1 MAKTDIGP
9 KISVQGE
16 NEYRKQMKNI
26 IQQQKEY
33 NSELDA
39 VTSSLGRNSTAQ
51 ERASAVS
58 AVLKKQIQAQQS
70 ALAIQNY
77 MLDAAKKK
85 YQDGSAEVSAY
96 KVAVNKSTAELAKLK
111 NRLADAE
118 NGLGEFADKSKE
130 TKEVLQEFSESTSK
144 ADFSGLE
151 KFVAKGQIIA
161 SAFQTISKKAVD
173 AGQKAIETGVTYN
186 RQIEQY
192 QVALTNMLGSEDQA
206 IEVLNQIKA
215 DAARTPFDTAG
226 LTKANQLLI
235 SAGVDAESSRQTILA
250 LGDAVSATGGGNEE
264 LSRMAQNLQQIKNA
278 GKATSADIKQFAYA
292 GIDVYGILADY
303 TGKSTAEV
311 QKMTVTYDL
320 LTGALENA
328 ANAGGR
334 YYQAMESQ
342 SQTINGRISTLQDNA
357 TQLAGALTTGITSGL
372 GDVVEI
378 ANQWTIELKNSL
390 EENGFSGMIE
400 TGNSLAGKAIEGFA
414 EYVSN
419 NSDKIVDSG
428 LSIAGAFASGVV
440 DNVPKII
447 GSAGTLIEAFGTKIV
462 DSLPSIVENG
472 GKIVGNLCDGI
483 LSGLGDVAKAGTNV
497 LETFTERLFDKDI
510 WVSTGKGINELIRG
524 VFNGAQNFTNAILSD
539 DVDKKIAEKA
549 EERQS
554 QLTQDAKNDL
564 EQYDAMLD
572 AIADKA
578 EHNKQIVSNIVS
590 QKITGGDTGGNTGGD
605 SSGSSSSTQK
615 AAADQKKLAKSVTD
629 TSTKMLEGTGNIVGA
644 IKQVTETA
652 DNTYNV
658 YDGTTK
664 KLKGTTTETAQTI
677 TRTWTEMVN
686 GVQKNFKQVD
696 TLLDGV
702 VQKTQITS
710 DAVNGTQTSNQTS
723 TQKIYGM
730 EGVMGAVDRSTQI
743 TRETEKVWNEA
754 TGEFE
759 DKIIESGKKVTDS
772 FVRMNNGI
780 KESVTVTK
788 TYVGGQLTDTQEQ
801 VQALNDEIVDV
812 QGTVGGFTK
821 FILDLDT
828 KLGGLETV
836 ANNLSNSPLGNW
848 FSDLTKGYRADDSFW
863 DNINLVSL
871 AGSAVSGG
879 ISGYQLT
886 GSPYGAAAGA
896 IIGVIGNLLGTAI
909 DTDANTW
916 GGDLVKSMAG
926 GMEKA
931 APEIAAAAS
940 DIGKTI
946 SSFLHFSCPD
956 VGPLT
961 EYETWMPDMVEGMA
975 EGIRKNAYKIRDAA
989 ADLSGQL
996 QMQLQYD
1003 VGQTG
1008 AASQTTNNR
1017 TVRMGGV
1024 TVQVYAAPG
1033 QSAEEVADSVLER
1046 LQWKINQEAASI
1058 GEPLPV
1064 L

>member
-9 KISVQGE
+9 KISVEGE
-16 NEYRKQMKNI
+16 AEYRKQMKKI

-33 NSELDA
+33 TSELDVA
-39 VTSSLGRNSTAQ
+39 TSSLGRNSTAQ
-51 ERASAVS
+51 ERAASVS

-70 ALAIQNY
+70 ALAVQNY

-85 YQDGSAEVSAY
+85 YKDGSVEVSAY
-96 KVAVNKSTAELAKLK
+96 QTAVNKSAAELAKLK
-111 NRLADAE
+111 NRLDDAK
-118 NGLGEFADKSKE
+118 NGLGEFADAAKD
-130 TKEVLQEFSESTSK
+130 TDL
-144 ADFSGLE
+144 SGMTAS
-151 KFVAKGQIIA
+151 VAKGQLLA
-161 SAFQTISKKAVD
+161 SAFQTIGKAALD
-173 AGQKAIETGVTYN
+173 AGTEVVKTGVAYN
-186 RQIEQY
+186 AQIEQY

-235 SAGVDAESSRQTILA
+235 STGVDAESSRQTILA

-320 LTGALENA
+320 LTAALENA
-328 ANAGGR
+328 SSEGGR
-334 YYQAMESQ
+334 YYGAMQTQ
-342 SQTINGRISTLQDNA
+342 SETLNGEWNTLKDNA
-357 TQLAGALTTGITSGL
+357 TQLAGLMTEDLTDGLKSVVEQANNLTIAAAEAYKTDGWVGMADAITDCLGPIASVKTALGQL
-372 GDVVEI
+372 GD
-378 ANQWTIELKNSL
+378 AWAELNLKISYGL
-390 EENGFSGMIE
+390 
-400 TGNSLAGKAIEGFA
+400 
-414 EYVSN
+414 N
-419 NSDKIVDSG
+419 NF
-428 LSIAGAFASGVV
+428 L
-440 DNVPKII
+440 
-447 GSAGTLIEAFGTKIV
+447 
-462 DSLPSIVENG
+462 G
-472 GKIVGNLCDGI
+472 GKTAYSSYDEFKKAYNDVVAANKEQGNRDKRHEEALKK
-483 LSGLGDVAKAGTNV
+483 LNSGKYNQ
-497 LETFTERLFDKDI
+497 
-510 WVSTGKGINELIRG
+510 GK
-524 VFNGAQNFTNAILSD
+524 
-539 DVDKKIAEKA
+539 
-549 EERQS
+549 
-554 QLTQDAKNDL
+554 
-564 EQYDAMLD
+564 QYDRLHP
-572 AIADKA
+572 KA
-578 EHNKQIVSNIVS
+578 T
-590 QKITGGDTGGNTGGD
+590 TGGDTGGGGG
-605 SSGSSSSTQK
+605 SGTSSTQKK

-629 TSTKMLEGTGNIVGA
+629 TSTQMLEGTGNIVGA

-677 TRTWTEMVN
+677 TKTWTEVVD

-723 TQKIYGM
+723 SQKIYGM

-743 TRETEKVWNEA
+743 TRETQKVWNEA

-759 DKIIESGKKVTDS
+759 DEIIESGKKVTDS
-772 FVRMNNGI
+772 FIRMNNGI

-871 AGSAVSGG
+871 AGSAVKGG
-879 ISGYQLT
+879 IGGYQLT
-886 GSPYGAAAGA
+886 KSPYGAAAGA

-909 DTDANTW
+909 STDADTW
-916 GGDLVKSMAG
+916 GGDLVTSMAG

-940 DIGKTI
+940 DIGETI

-975 EGIRKNAYKIRDAA
+975 EGIRKNTYKIRDAA

>member
-9 KISVQGE
+9 KISVEGE
-16 NEYRKQMKNI
+16 SEYRKQMKNI

-33 NSELDA
+33 TAELDV

-51 ERASAVS
+51 ERAASVS
-58 AVLKKQIQAQQS
+58 AVLKKQIQAQES
-70 ALAIQNY
+70 ALAAQNR
-77 MLDAAKKK
+77 MLDAAKAK
-85 YQDGSAEVSAY
+85 YGAGSTEVSAY
-96 KVAVNKSTAELAKLK
+96 QTAVNKSAAELAKLK
-111 NRLADAE
+111 NRLDDAK
-118 NGLGEFADKSKE
+118 NGLGEFADAAKD
-130 TKEVLQEFSESTSK
+130 TDL
-144 ADFSGLE
+144 SGMTAS
-151 KFVAKGQIIA
+151 VAKGQLLA
-161 SAFQTISKKAVD
+161 SAFQTIGKAALD
-173 AGQKAIETGVTYN
+173 AGQKVVTTGVAYN
-186 RQIEQY
+186 AQIEQY

-320 LTGALENA
+320 LTAALENA
-328 ANAGGR
+328 SSEGGR
-334 YYQAMESQ
+334 YYGAMQTQ
-342 SQTINGRISTLQDNA
+342 SETLNGEWNTLKDNA
-357 TQLAGALTTGITSGL
+357 TQLAGLMTEDLTDGLKSVVEQANNLTIAAAEAYKTDGWVGMADAITDCLGPITSVKTALGQL
-372 GDVVEI
+372 GD
-378 ANQWTIELKNSL
+378 AWAELNLKISYGL
-390 EENGFSGMIE
+390 
-400 TGNSLAGKAIEGFA
+400 
-414 EYVSN
+414 N
-419 NSDKIVDSG
+419 NF
-428 LSIAGAFASGVV
+428 L
-440 DNVPKII
+440 
-447 GSAGTLIEAFGTKIV
+447 
-462 DSLPSIVENG
+462 G
-472 GKIVGNLCDGI
+472 GKTAYSSYDEFKKAYNDVVADNKEQGNRDKRHEEALKK
-483 LSGLGDVAKAGTNV
+483 LNSGKYNQ
-497 LETFTERLFDKDI
+497 
-510 WVSTGKGINELIRG
+510 GK
-524 VFNGAQNFTNAILSD
+524 
-539 DVDKKIAEKA
+539 
-549 EERQS
+549 
-554 QLTQDAKNDL
+554 
-564 EQYDAMLD
+564 QYDRLHP
-572 AIADKA
+572 KTT
-578 EHNKQIVSNIVS
+578 
-590 QKITGGDTGGNTGGD
+590 TGGDTGGGGGG
-605 SSGSSSSTQK
+605 GSTNSKQKK

-629 TSTKMLEGTGNIVGA
+629 TSTQMLEGTGNIVGA

-677 TRTWTEMVN
+677 TKTWTEVVD

-710 DAVNGTQTSNQTS
+710 DAVSQTQTSNQTS
-723 TQKIYGM
+723 SQKIYGM

-743 TRETEKVWNEA
+743 TRETQKIWNEA

-759 DKIIESGKKVTDS
+759 DRIIESGKKVTDS

-879 ISGYQLT
+879 ISGYKLT

-909 DTDANTW
+909 STDADTW
-916 GGDLVKSMAG
+916 GGDLVTSMAG

-975 EGIRKNAYKIRDAA
+975 EGIRKNTYKIRDAA

>member
-9 KISVQGE
+9 KISVEGE
-16 NEYRKQMKNI
+16 SEYRKQMKNI

-33 NSELDA
+33 TAELDV

-51 ERASAVS
+51 ERAASVS
-58 AVLKKQIQAQQS
+58 AVLKKQIQAQES
-70 ALAIQNY
+70 ALAAQNR
-77 MLDAAKKK
+77 MLDAAKAK
-85 YQDGSAEVSAY
+85 YGAGSTEVSAY
-96 KVAVNKSTAELAKLK
+96 QTAVNKSAAELAKLK
-111 NRLADAE
+111 NRLDDAK
-118 NGLGEFADKSKE
+118 NGLGEFADAAKD
-130 TKEVLQEFSESTSK
+130 TDL
-144 ADFSGLE
+144 SGMTAS
-151 KFVAKGQIIA
+151 VAKGQLLA
-161 SAFQTISKKAVD
+161 SAFQTIGKAALD
-173 AGQKAIETGVTYN
+173 AGTEVVKTGVAYN
-186 RQIEQY
+186 AQIEQY
-192 QVALTNMLGSEDQA
+192 QVALTNMLGSEDLA
-206 IEVLNQIKA
+206 VEVLNQIKA

-235 SAGVDAESSRQTILA
+235 STGVDAESSRQTILA

-320 LTGALENA
+320 LTAALENA
-328 ANAGGR
+328 SSEGGR
-334 YYQAMESQ
+334 YYGAMQTQ
-342 SQTINGRISTLQDNA
+342 SETLNGEWNTLKDNA
-357 TQLAGALTTGITSGL
+357 TQLAGVMTEDLTNGLKMMVENANDFVLAAQDAYDTGGWIGLADAITDCMGPISNLKAGFESFATSSISWLDQLSYKLNKALGKEAYSGY
-372 GDVVEI
+372 DTYEEYRK
-378 ANQWTIELKNSL
+378 AADEQKKADERHKKAL
-390 EENGFSGMIE
+390 EEFNSGKY
-400 TGNSLAGKAIEGFA
+400 SQGK
-414 EYVSN
+414 
-419 NSDKIVDSG
+419 
-428 LSIAGAFASGVV
+428 
-440 DNVPKII
+440 
-447 GSAGTLIEAFGTKIV
+447 
-462 DSLPSIVENG
+462 
-472 GKIVGNLCDGI
+472 
-483 LSGLGDVAKAGTNV
+483 
-497 LETFTERLFDKDI
+497 
-510 WVSTGKGINELIRG
+510 
-524 VFNGAQNFTNAILSD
+524 
-539 DVDKKIAEKA
+539 
-549 EERQS
+549 
-554 QLTQDAKNDL
+554 
-564 EQYDAMLD
+564 QYDRLHP
-572 AIADKA
+572 KTT
-578 EHNKQIVSNIVS
+578 
-590 QKITGGDTGGNTGGD
+590 TGGDTGGGGGGG
-605 SSGSSSSTQK
+605 SGTSSTQKK
-615 AAADQKKLAKSVTD
+615 AAADQKKLSKSVTD
-629 TSTKMLEGTGNIVGA
+629 TSTQMLEGTGNIVGA

-677 TRTWTEMVN
+677 TKTWTEVVD

-710 DAVNGTQTSNQTS
+710 DAVSQTQTSNQTS
-723 TQKIYGM
+723 SQKIYGM

-743 TRETEKVWNEA
+743 TRETQKIWNEA

-772 FVRMNNGI
+772 FIRMNNGI

-879 ISGYQLT
+879 ISGYKLT

-909 DTDANTW
+909 STDADTW
-916 GGDLVKSMAG
+916 GGDLVTSMAG

-940 DIGKTI
+940 DIGETI

-975 EGIRKNAYKIRDAA
+975 EGIRKNTYKIRDAA

>member
-9 KISVQGE
+9 KISVEGE
-16 NEYRKQMKNI
+16 NEYKKQMKNI

-33 NSELDA
+33 TAELDSA
-39 VTSSLGRNSTAQ
+39 TAALGKNSTAQ
-51 ERASAVS
+51 QRASTVAG
-58 AVLKKQIQAQQS
+58 VLKKQIAANESAIKLQNIQLQKAVEKFGATSTQA
-70 ALAIQNY
+70 
-77 MLDAAKKK
+77 
-85 YQDGSAEVSAY
+85 SAY
-96 KVAVNKSTAELAKLK
+96 RTSIYKTNAELQTLK
-111 NRLADAE
+111 SRLSDAE
-118 NGLGEFADKSKE
+118 NGLGEFADAAKD
-130 TKEVLQEFSESTSK
+130 TDL
-144 ADFSGLE
+144 SGMTAS
-151 KFVAKGQIIA
+151 VAKGQLLA
-161 SAFQTISKKAVD
+161 SAFQTIGKAALD
-173 AGQKAIETGVTYN
+173 AGTEVVKTGAAYN
-186 RQIEQY
+186 AQIEQY
-192 QVALTNMLGSEDQA
+192 QVALTNMLGSEDLA
-206 IEVLNQIKA
+206 VEVLNQIKA

-320 LTGALENA
+320 LTAALENA
-328 ANAGGR
+328 SSEGGR
-334 YYQAMESQ
+334 YYNAMQTQ
-342 SQTINGRISTLQDNA
+342 SETLNGEWNTLKDNA
-357 TQLAGALTTGITSGL
+357 TQLAGVMTEDLTNGLKMMAENANDFVLAAQDAYDTGGWIGLADAITDCMGPISNLKAGFESFATSSISWLDQLSYKLNKALGKEAYSGY
-372 GDVVEI
+372 DTYEEYRK
-378 ANQWTIELKNSL
+378 AADEQKKADERHKKAL
-390 EENGFSGMIE
+390 EEFNSGKY
-400 TGNSLAGKAIEGFA
+400 SQGK
-414 EYVSN
+414 
-419 NSDKIVDSG
+419 
-428 LSIAGAFASGVV
+428 
-440 DNVPKII
+440 
-447 GSAGTLIEAFGTKIV
+447 
-462 DSLPSIVENG
+462 
-472 GKIVGNLCDGI
+472 
-483 LSGLGDVAKAGTNV
+483 
-497 LETFTERLFDKDI
+497 
-510 WVSTGKGINELIRG
+510 
-524 VFNGAQNFTNAILSD
+524 
-539 DVDKKIAEKA
+539 
-549 EERQS
+549 
-554 QLTQDAKNDL
+554 
-564 EQYDAMLD
+564 QYDRLHP
-572 AIADKA
+572 KTT
-578 EHNKQIVSNIVS
+578 K
-590 QKITGGDTGGNTGGD
+590 GGDTGGGGGG
-605 SSGSSSSTQK
+605 GSPNSKQKK
-615 AAADQKKLAKSVTD
+615 AAADQKNLAKSVTD
-629 TSTKMLEGTGNIVGA
+629 TSTQMLEGTGNIVGA

-677 TRTWTEMVN
+677 TKTWTEVVN
-686 GVQKNFKQVD
+686 GVQKNYKQVD

-754 TGEFE
+754 TGEYE
-759 DKIIESGKKVTDS
+759 DKAVATGKVVVDT
-772 FVRMNNGI
+772 FVRMVDGV
-780 KESVTVTK
+780 KQSVTQTK
-788 TYVGGQLTDTQEQ
+788 TYIGDVCTDTQESIN
-801 VQALNDEIVDV
+801 VLSDEIVGI

-879 ISGYQLT
+879 IGGYRLT

-896 IIGVIGNLLGTAI
+896 IIGVIGNLLGTTISTKA
-909 DTDANTW
+909 DTW
-916 GGDLVKSMAG
+916 GGDLVKSMSG

-940 DIGKTI
+940 DIGETI

-975 EGIRKNAYKIRDAA
+975 EGIRKNTYKIRDAA

>member
-9 KISVQGE
+9 KISVEGE
-16 NEYRKQMKNI
+16 SEYRKQMKNI

-33 NSELDA
+33 TAELDV

-51 ERASAVS
+51 ERAASVS
-58 AVLKKQIQAQQS
+58 AVLKKQIQAQES
-70 ALAIQNY
+70 ALAAQNR
-77 MLDAAKKK
+77 MLDAAKAK
-85 YQDGSAEVSAY
+85 YGAGSTEVSAY
-96 KVAVNKSTAELAKLK
+96 QTAVNKSAAELAKLK
-111 NRLADAE
+111 NRLDDAK
-118 NGLGEFADKSKE
+118 NGLGEFADAAKD
-130 TKEVLQEFSESTSK
+130 TDL
-144 ADFSGLE
+144 SGMTAS
-151 KFVAKGQIIA
+151 VAKGQLLA
-161 SAFQTISKKAVD
+161 SAFQTIGKAALD
-173 AGQKAIETGVTYN
+173 AGTEVVKTGVAYN
-186 RQIEQY
+186 AQIEQY
-192 QVALTNMLGSEDQA
+192 QVALTNMLGSEDLA

-235 SAGVDAESSRQTILA
+235 STGVDAESSRQTILA

-320 LTGALENA
+320 LTAALENA
-328 ANAGGR
+328 SSEGGR
-334 YYQAMESQ
+334 YYNAMQTQ
-342 SQTINGRISTLQDNA
+342 SETLNGEWNTLKDNA
-357 TQLAGALTTGITSGL
+357 TQLAGLMTEDLTDGLKSVVEQANNLTIAAAEAYKTDGWVGMADAITDCLGPIASVKTALGQL
-372 GDVVEI
+372 GDAWAELNLKISYGLNNFLGEKTAYSSYDEFKKAYNDVVA
-378 ANQWTIELKNSL
+378 ANKEQENRDKRHEEALKKLNS
-390 EENGFSGMIE
+390 
-400 TGNSLAGKAIEGFA
+400 GK
-414 EYVSN
+414 YN
-419 NSDKIVDSG
+419 Q
-428 LSIAGAFASGVV
+428 
-440 DNVPKII
+440 
-447 GSAGTLIEAFGTKIV
+447 
-462 DSLPSIVENG
+462 
-472 GKIVGNLCDGI
+472 GK
-483 LSGLGDVAKAGTNV
+483 
-497 LETFTERLFDKDI
+497 
-510 WVSTGKGINELIRG
+510 
-524 VFNGAQNFTNAILSD
+524 
-539 DVDKKIAEKA
+539 
-549 EERQS
+549 
-554 QLTQDAKNDL
+554 
-564 EQYDAMLD
+564 QYDRLHP
-572 AIADKA
+572 KTT
-578 EHNKQIVSNIVS
+578 
-590 QKITGGDTGGNTGGD
+590 TGGDTGGGGGG
-605 SSGSSSSTQK
+605 SGTSSTQKK

-629 TSTKMLEGTGNIVGA
+629 TSTQMLEGTGNIVGA

-677 TRTWTEMVN
+677 TKTWTEVVD

-710 DAVNGTQTSNQTS
+710 DAVSQTQTSNQTS
-723 TQKIYGM
+723 SQKIYGM

-743 TRETEKVWNEA
+743 TRETQKIWNEA

-772 FVRMNNGI
+772 FIRMNNGI

-879 ISGYQLT
+879 ISGYKLT
-886 GSPYGAAAGA
+886 ASPYGAAAGA

-909 DTDANTW
+909 STDADTW
-916 GGDLVKSMAG
+916 GGDLVTSMAG

-940 DIGKTI
+940 NIGETI

-975 EGIRKNAYKIRDAA
+975 EGIRKNTYKIRDAA
-989 ADLSGQL
+989 ADLSDQL

>member
-9 KISVQGE
+9 RISVEGE
-16 NEYRKQMKNI
+16 SEYRKQMKNI

-33 NSELDA
+33 TAELDV

-51 ERASAVS
+51 ERAASVS
-58 AVLKKQIQAQQS
+58 AVLKKQIQAQES
-70 ALAIQNY
+70 ALAAQNR
-77 MLDAAKKK
+77 MLDAAKAK
-85 YQDGSAEVSAY
+85 YGAGSTEVSAY
-96 KVAVNKSTAELAKLK
+96 QTAVNKSAAELAKLK
-111 NRLADAE
+111 NRLDDAK
-118 NGLGEFADKSKE
+118 NGLGEFADAAKD
-130 TKEVLQEFSESTSK
+130 TDL
-144 ADFSGLE
+144 SGMTAS
-151 KFVAKGQIIA
+151 VAKGQLLA
-161 SAFQTISKKAVD
+161 SAFQTIGKAALD
-173 AGQKAIETGVTYN
+173 AGTEVVKTGVAYN
-186 RQIEQY
+186 AQIEQY
-192 QVALTNMLGSEDQA
+192 QVALTNMLGSEDLA
-206 IEVLNQIKA
+206 VEVLNQIKA

-235 SAGVDAESSRQTILA
+235 STGVDAESSRQTILA

-320 LTGALENA
+320 LTAALENA
-328 ANAGGR
+328 SSEGGR
-334 YYQAMESQ
+334 YYNAMQTQ
-342 SQTINGRISTLQDNA
+342 SETLNGEWNTLKDNA
-357 TQLAGALTTGITSGL
+357 TQLAGVMTEDLTNGLKMMVENANDFVLAAQDAYDTGGWIGLADAITDCMGPISNLKAGFESFATSSISWLDQLSYKLNKALGKEAYSGY
-372 GDVVEI
+372 DTYEEYRK
-378 ANQWTIELKNSL
+378 AADEQKKADERHKKAL
-390 EENGFSGMIE
+390 EEFNSGKY
-400 TGNSLAGKAIEGFA
+400 SQGK
-414 EYVSN
+414 
-419 NSDKIVDSG
+419 
-428 LSIAGAFASGVV
+428 
-440 DNVPKII
+440 
-447 GSAGTLIEAFGTKIV
+447 
-462 DSLPSIVENG
+462 
-472 GKIVGNLCDGI
+472 
-483 LSGLGDVAKAGTNV
+483 
-497 LETFTERLFDKDI
+497 
-510 WVSTGKGINELIRG
+510 
-524 VFNGAQNFTNAILSD
+524 
-539 DVDKKIAEKA
+539 
-549 EERQS
+549 
-554 QLTQDAKNDL
+554 
-564 EQYDAMLD
+564 QYDRLHP
-572 AIADKA
+572 KTT
-578 EHNKQIVSNIVS
+578 
-590 QKITGGDTGGNTGGD
+590 TGGDTGGGGGGG
-605 SSGSSSSTQK
+605 GSTSSTQKK
-615 AAADQKKLAKSVTD
+615 AAADQKKLSKSVTD
-629 TSTKMLEGTGNIVGA
+629 TSTQMLEGTGNIVGA

-677 TRTWTEMVN
+677 TKTWTEMVN

-710 DAVNGTQTSNQTS
+710 DAVSQTQTSNQTS
-723 TQKIYGM
+723 SQKIYGM

-743 TRETEKVWNEA
+743 TRETQKIWNEA

-863 DNINLVSL
+863 DNINWVSL

-879 ISGYQLT
+879 IGGYRLT

-896 IIGVIGNLLGTAI
+896 IISVIGNLLGTAI
-909 DTDANTW
+909 STDANTW
-916 GGDLVKSMAG
+916 GGDLVKSMSG

-946 SSFLHFSCPD
+946 SSYLHFSCPD

-975 EGIRKNAYKIRDAA
+975 EGIRKNTYKIRDAA

>member
-9 KISVQGE
+9 KISVEGE
-16 NEYRKQMKNI
+16 SEYRKQMKNI

-33 NSELDA
+33 TAELDV

-51 ERASAVS
+51 ERAASVS
-58 AVLKKQIQAQQS
+58 AVLKKQIQAQES
-70 ALAIQNY
+70 ALAAQNR
-77 MLDAAKKK
+77 MLDAAKAK
-85 YQDGSAEVSAY
+85 YGAGSTEVSAY
-96 KVAVNKSTAELAKLK
+96 QTAVNKSTAELAKLK
-111 NRLADAE
+111 NRLDDAK
-118 NGLGEFADKSKE
+118 NGLGEFADEAKD
-130 TKEVLQEFSESTSK
+130 TDL
-144 ADFSGLE
+144 SGMTAS
-151 KFVAKGQIIA
+151 VAKGQLLA
-161 SAFQTISKKAVD
+161 SAFQTIGKAALD
-173 AGQKAIETGVTYN
+173 AGTEVVKTGVAYN
-186 RQIEQY
+186 AQIEQY
-192 QVALTNMLGSEDQA
+192 QVALTNMLGSEDLA
-206 IEVLNQIKA
+206 VEVLNQIKA

-320 LTGALENA
+320 LTAALENA
-328 ANAGGR
+328 SSEGGR
-334 YYQAMESQ
+334 YYGAMQTQ
-342 SQTINGRISTLQDNA
+342 SETLNGEWNTLKDNA
-357 TQLAGALTTGITSGL
+357 TQLAGVMTEDLTSGL
-372 GDVVEI
+372 KMMVEN
-378 ANQWTIELKNSL
+378 ANDFVLAAQDAYDTGGWIGLADAITDCMGPISNLKAGFESFATNSISWLDQLSYKLNKALGKEAYSGYDTYEEYRKAADEQKKADERHKKAL
-390 EENGFSGMIE
+390 EEFNSGKY
-400 TGNSLAGKAIEGFA
+400 S
-414 EYVSN
+414 
-419 NSDKIVDSG
+419 
-428 LSIAGAFASGVV
+428 
-440 DNVPKII
+440 
-447 GSAGTLIEAFGTKIV
+447 
-462 DSLPSIVENG
+462 
-472 GKIVGNLCDGI
+472 
-483 LSGLGDVAKAGTNV
+483 
-497 LETFTERLFDKDI
+497 
-510 WVSTGKGINELIRG
+510 
-524 VFNGAQNFTNAILSD
+524 Q
-539 DVDKKIAEKA
+539 EK
-549 EERQS
+549 
-554 QLTQDAKNDL
+554 
-564 EQYDAMLD
+564 QYDRLHP
-572 AIADKA
+572 KTT
-578 EHNKQIVSNIVS
+578 
-590 QKITGGDTGGNTGGD
+590 TGGDTGGSGGGGG
-605 SSGSSSSTQK
+605 GSTTSTQKK

-629 TSTKMLEGTGNIVGA
+629 TSTQMLEGTGNIVGA

-710 DAVNGTQTSNQTS
+710 DAVSQTQTSNQTS
-723 TQKIYGM
+723 SQKIYGM

-743 TRETEKVWNEA
+743 TRETQKIWNEA

-772 FVRMNNGI
+772 FIRMNNGI

-828 KLGGLETV
+828 KLGGLENV

-871 AGSAVSGG
+871 AGSAASGG
-879 ISGYQLT
+879 ISGYKLT

-909 DTDANTW
+909 STDADTW
-916 GGDLVKSMAG
+916 GGDLVTSMAG

-975 EGIRKNAYKIRDAA
+975 EGIRKNTYKIRDAA

>member
-9 KISVQGE
+9 RISVEGE
-16 NEYRKQMKNI
+16 NEYKKQMKNI

-33 NSELDA
+33 TAELDSA
-39 VTSSLGRNSTAQ
+39 TAALGKNSTAQ
-51 ERASAVS
+51 QRASTVAG
-58 AVLKKQIQAQQS
+58 VLKKQIAANESAIKLQNIQLQKAVEKFGATSTQA
-70 ALAIQNY
+70 
-77 MLDAAKKK
+77 
-85 YQDGSAEVSAY
+85 SAY
-96 KVAVNKSTAELAKLK
+96 RTSIYKTNAELQTLK
-111 NRLADAE
+111 SRLSDAE
-118 NGLGEFADKSKE
+118 NGLGEFADAAKD
-130 TKEVLQEFSESTSK
+130 TDL
-144 ADFSGLE
+144 SGMTAS
-151 KFVAKGQIIA
+151 VAKGQLLA
-161 SAFQTISKKAVD
+161 SAFQTIGKAALD
-173 AGQKAIETGVTYN
+173 AGTEVVKTGVAYN
-186 RQIEQY
+186 AQIEQY

-206 IEVLNQIKA
+206 VEVLNQIKE
-215 DAARTPFDTAG
+215 DAAKTPFDTAG

-303 TGKSTAEV
+303 TGKTTAEV

-320 LTGALENA
+320 LTAALENA
-328 ANAGGR
+328 SGEGGR
-334 YYQAMESQ
+334 YYNAMQTQ
-342 SQTINGRISTLQDNA
+342 SETLNGEWNTLKDNA
-357 TQLAGALTTGITSGL
+357 TQLAGVMTEDLTSGL
-372 GDVVEI
+372 KMMVEN
-378 ANQWTIELKNSL
+378 ANDFVLAAQDAYDTGGWIGLADAITDCMGPISNLKAGFESFATSSISWLDQLSYKLNKALGKEAYSGYDTYEEYRKAADEQKKADERHKKAL
-390 EENGFSGMIE
+390 EEFNSGKY
-400 TGNSLAGKAIEGFA
+400 SQGK
-414 EYVSN
+414 
-419 NSDKIVDSG
+419 
-428 LSIAGAFASGVV
+428 
-440 DNVPKII
+440 
-447 GSAGTLIEAFGTKIV
+447 
-462 DSLPSIVENG
+462 
-472 GKIVGNLCDGI
+472 
-483 LSGLGDVAKAGTNV
+483 
-497 LETFTERLFDKDI
+497 
-510 WVSTGKGINELIRG
+510 
-524 VFNGAQNFTNAILSD
+524 
-539 DVDKKIAEKA
+539 
-549 EERQS
+549 
-554 QLTQDAKNDL
+554 
-564 EQYDAMLD
+564 QYDRLHP
-572 AIADKA
+572 K
-578 EHNKQIVSNIVS
+578 
-590 QKITGGDTGGNTGGD
+590 TTTGGNTGGGGGGG
-605 SSGSSSSTQK
+605 GSTTPTQKK

-629 TSTKMLEGTGNIVGA
+629 TSTQMLEGTGNIVGA

-677 TRTWTEMVN
+677 TRTWTEMVD

-710 DAVNGTQTSNQTS
+710 DAVSQTQTSNQTS
-723 TQKIYGM
+723 SQKIYGM

-743 TRETEKVWNEA
+743 TRETQKIWNEA

-772 FVRMNNGI
+772 FIRMNNGI

-879 ISGYQLT
+879 ISGYKLT
-886 GSPYGAAAGA
+886 KSPYGAAAGA

-909 DTDANTW
+909 STDADTW

-926 GMEKA
+926 GMEKE

-975 EGIRKNAYKIRDAA
+975 EGIRKNTYKIRDAA

>member
-9 KISVQGE
+9 KISVEGE
-16 NEYRKQMKNI
+16 SEYRKQMKNI

-33 NSELDA
+33 TAELDV

-51 ERASAVS
+51 ERAASVS
-58 AVLKKQIQAQQS
+58 AVLKKQIQAQES
-70 ALAIQNY
+70 ALAAQNR
-77 MLDAAKKK
+77 MLDAAKAK
-85 YQDGSAEVSAY
+85 YGAGSTEVSAY
-96 KVAVNKSTAELAKLK
+96 QTAVNKSAAELAKLK
-111 NRLADAE
+111 NRLDDAK
-118 NGLGEFADKSKE
+118 NGLGEFADAAKD
-130 TKEVLQEFSESTSK
+130 TDL
-144 ADFSGLE
+144 SGMTAS
-151 KFVAKGQIIA
+151 VAKGQLLA
-161 SAFQTISKKAVD
+161 SAFQTIGKAALD
-173 AGQKAIETGVTYN
+173 AGTEVVKTGVAYN
-186 RQIEQY
+186 AQIEQY
-192 QVALTNMLGSEDQA
+192 QVALTNMLGSEDLA
-206 IEVLNQIKA
+206 VEVLNQIKA

-235 SAGVDAESSRQTILA
+235 STGVDAESSRQTILA

-320 LTGALENA
+320 LTAALENA
-328 ANAGGR
+328 SSEGGR
-334 YYQAMESQ
+334 YYNAMQTQ
-342 SQTINGRISTLQDNA
+342 SETLNGEWNTLKDNA
-357 TQLAGALTTGITSGL
+357 TQLAGLMTEDLTNGLKMMAENANDFVLAAQDAYDTGG
-372 GDVVEI
+372 
-378 ANQWTIELKNSL
+378 WIELADAITDCMGPISNLKAGFESFATSSISWLDQLSYKLNKALGKEAYSGYDTYEEYRKAADEQKKADERHKKAL
-390 EENGFSGMIE
+390 EEFNSGKY
-400 TGNSLAGKAIEGFA
+400 SQGK
-414 EYVSN
+414 
-419 NSDKIVDSG
+419 
-428 LSIAGAFASGVV
+428 
-440 DNVPKII
+440 
-447 GSAGTLIEAFGTKIV
+447 
-462 DSLPSIVENG
+462 
-472 GKIVGNLCDGI
+472 
-483 LSGLGDVAKAGTNV
+483 
-497 LETFTERLFDKDI
+497 
-510 WVSTGKGINELIRG
+510 
-524 VFNGAQNFTNAILSD
+524 
-539 DVDKKIAEKA
+539 
-549 EERQS
+549 
-554 QLTQDAKNDL
+554 
-564 EQYDAMLD
+564 QYDRLHP
-572 AIADKA
+572 KTT
-578 EHNKQIVSNIVS
+578 
-590 QKITGGDTGGNTGGD
+590 TGGDTGGGGGGG
-605 SSGSSSSTQK
+605 GSTSSTQKK
-615 AAADQKKLAKSVTD
+615 AAADQKKLSKSVTD
-629 TSTKMLEGTGNIVGA
+629 TSTQMLEGTGNIVGA

-677 TRTWTEMVN
+677 TKTWTEMVN

-710 DAVNGTQTSNQTS
+710 DAVSQTQTSNQTS
-723 TQKIYGM
+723 SQKIYGM

-743 TRETEKVWNEA
+743 TRETQKIWNEA

-879 ISGYQLT
+879 ISGYKLT

-909 DTDANTW
+909 STDADTW
-916 GGDLVKSMAG
+916 GGDLVTSMAG

-975 EGIRKNAYKIRDAA
+975 EGIRKNTYKIRDAA

>member
-9 KISVQGE
+9 KISVEGE
-16 NEYRKQMKNI
+16 AEYRKQMKNI

-33 NSELDA
+33 TAELDV

-51 ERASAVS
+51 ERAASIS

-70 ALAIQNY
+70 ALAVQNH

-85 YQDGSAEVSAY
+85 YKDGGVEVSAY
-96 KVAVNKSTAELAKLK
+96 QTAVNKSAAELAKLK
-111 NRLADAE
+111 NRLDDAK
-118 NGLGEFADKSKE
+118 NGLGEFADAAKD
-130 TKEVLQEFSESTSK
+130 TDL
-144 ADFSGLE
+144 SGMTAS
-151 KFVAKGQIIA
+151 VAKGQLLA
-161 SAFQTISKKAVD
+161 SAFQTIGKAALD
-173 AGQKAIETGVTYN
+173 AGTEVVKTGVAYN
-186 RQIEQY
+186 AQIEQY

-206 IEVLNQIKA
+206 VEVLNQIKE
-215 DAARTPFDTAG
+215 DAAKTPFDTAG
-226 LTKANQLLI
+226 LTKANQMLI

-320 LTGALENA
+320 LTAALENA
-328 ANAGGR
+328 SSEGGR
-334 YYQAMESQ
+334 YYNAMQTQ
-342 SQTINGRISTLQDNA
+342 SETLNGEWNTLKDNA
-357 TQLAGALTTGITSGL
+357 TQLAGLMTEDLTNGLKSVVEQANNLTIAAAEAYKTDGWEGLIGEISGL
-372 GDVVEI
+372 
-378 ANQWTIELKNSL
+378 T
-390 EENGFSGMIE
+390 E
-400 TGNSLAGKAIEGFA
+400 TTTRAKAAIEGLAAVVKAFKSGDISLLSGDWDA
-414 EYVSN
+414 VYWNAFNKNLKDQDEQKN
-419 NSDKIVDSG
+419 KDKRHEEA
-428 LSIAGAFASGVV
+428 LKNFASGKYNQ
-440 DNVPKII
+440 DRQYDRLHPK
-447 GSAGTLIEAFGTKIV
+447 TT
-462 DSLPSIVENG
+462 
-472 GKIVGNLCDGI
+472 
-483 LSGLGDVAKAGTNV
+483 
-497 LETFTERLFDKDI
+497 
-510 WVSTGKGINELIRG
+510 TGK
-524 VFNGAQNFTNAILSD
+524 
-539 DVDKKIAEKA
+539 
-549 EERQS
+549 
-554 QLTQDAKNDL
+554 
-564 EQYDAMLD
+564 
-572 AIADKA
+572 
-578 EHNKQIVSNIVS
+578 
-590 QKITGGDTGGNTGGD
+590 DTGGGGGGG
-605 SSGSSSSTQK
+605 GSTTSTQKK

-629 TSTKMLEGTGNIVGA
+629 TSTQMLEGTGNIVGA

-702 VQKTQITS
+702 VQTTKTTSEDVDALSKKSVGTKTQMIYGQEGVLGAVQRTTQSTKEISKVVDAETGEVKDSVTS
-710 DAVNGTQTSNQTS
+710 MTDVVTDCYTAIVDGQKQTVERTTTYVNG
-723 TQKIYGM
+723 
-730 EGVMGAVDRSTQI
+730 V
-743 TRETEKVWNEA
+743 
-754 TGEFE
+754 
-759 DKIIESGKKVTDS
+759 VTDIQEKS
-772 FVRMNNGI
+772 
-780 KESVTVTK
+780 
-788 TYVGGQLTDTQEQ
+788 TD
-801 VQALNDEIVDV
+801 LNDEIIGI

-879 ISGYQLT
+879 ISGYKLT

-909 DTDANTW
+909 STDADTW
-916 GGDLVKSMAG
+916 GGDLVTSMAG

-975 EGIRKNAYKIRDAA
+975 EGIRKNTYKIRDAA

-1058 GEPLPV
+1058 GEPIPILQRP
-1064 L
+1064 

>member
-9 KISVQGE
+9 KISVEGE
-16 NEYRKQMKNI
+16 SEYRKQMKNI

-33 NSELDA
+33 TAELDV

-51 ERASAVS
+51 ERAASVS
-58 AVLKKQIQAQQS
+58 AVLKKQIQAQES
-70 ALAIQNY
+70 ALAAQNR
-77 MLDAAKKK
+77 MLDAAKAK
-85 YQDGSAEVSAY
+85 YGAGSTEVSAY
-96 KVAVNKSTAELAKLK
+96 QTAVNKSAAELAKLK
-111 NRLADAE
+111 NRLDDAK
-118 NGLGEFADKSKE
+118 NGLGEFADAAKD
-130 TKEVLQEFSESTSK
+130 TDL
-144 ADFSGLE
+144 SGMTAS
-151 KFVAKGQIIA
+151 VAKGQLLA
-161 SAFQTISKKAVD
+161 SAFQTIGKAALD
-173 AGQKAIETGVTYN
+173 AGQKVVTTGVLYN
-186 RQIEQY
+186 AQIEQY

-215 DAARTPFDTAG
+215 DAARTPFNVEN
-226 LTKANQLLI
+226 LVEANRYLI
-235 SAGVDAESSRQTILA
+235 STGVNAESSRQTILA

-320 LTGALENA
+320 LTAALENA
-328 ANAGGR
+328 SSEGGR
-334 YYQAMESQ
+334 YYGAMQTQ
-342 SQTINGRISTLQDNA
+342 SETLNGEWNTLKDNA
-357 TQLAGALTTGITSGL
+357 TQLAGVMTEDLTNGLKMMVENANDFVLAAQDAYDTGGWIGLADAITDCMGPISNLKAGFESFATSSISWLDQLSYKLNKALGKEAYSGY
-372 GDVVEI
+372 DTYEEYRK
-378 ANQWTIELKNSL
+378 AADEQKKADERHRKAL
-390 EENGFSGMIE
+390 EEFNSGKY
-400 TGNSLAGKAIEGFA
+400 SQGK
-414 EYVSN
+414 
-419 NSDKIVDSG
+419 
-428 LSIAGAFASGVV
+428 
-440 DNVPKII
+440 
-447 GSAGTLIEAFGTKIV
+447 
-462 DSLPSIVENG
+462 
-472 GKIVGNLCDGI
+472 
-483 LSGLGDVAKAGTNV
+483 
-497 LETFTERLFDKDI
+497 
-510 WVSTGKGINELIRG
+510 
-524 VFNGAQNFTNAILSD
+524 
-539 DVDKKIAEKA
+539 
-549 EERQS
+549 
-554 QLTQDAKNDL
+554 
-564 EQYDAMLD
+564 QYDRLHP
-572 AIADKA
+572 KTT
-578 EHNKQIVSNIVS
+578 
-590 QKITGGDTGGNTGGD
+590 TGGDTGGGGGG
-605 SSGSSSSTQK
+605 GSSTNTTQKK
-615 AAADQKKLAKSVTD
+615 AAADQKKLARSITD
-629 TSTKMLEGTGNIVGA
+629 TSTQMLEGTGNIVGA

-658 YDGTTK
+658 YDGTTG
-664 KLKGTTTETAQTI
+664 KLKETTTETAQTI
-677 TRTWTEMVN
+677 TKTWTEVVD
-686 GVQKNFKQVD
+686 GALKNFKQVD

-710 DAVNGTQTSNQTS
+710 DAVSQTQTSKQQS
-723 TQKIYGM
+723 SQKIYGM
-730 EGVMGAVDRSTQI
+730 EGVIGAVDRATTITTETQ
-743 TRETEKVWNEA
+743 KVWNEA
-754 TGEFE
+754 TGEYE
-759 DKIIESGKKVTDS
+759 EKAVATGKVVVDT
-772 FVRMNNGI
+772 FVRMVDGV
-780 KESVTVTK
+780 KQSVTQTR
-788 TYVGGQLTDTQEQ
+788 TYIGDVCTDTQESIN
-801 VQALNDEIVDV
+801 VLSDEIVGI

-821 FILDLDT
+821 FIFDLDT

-879 ISGYQLT
+879 ISGYKLT

-909 DTDANTW
+909 STDADTW
-916 GGDLVKSMAG
+916 GGDLVTSMAG

-946 SSFLHFSCPD
+946 SSYLHFSCPD

-975 EGIRKNAYKIRDAA
+975 EGIRKNTYKIRDAA

-1033 QSAEEVADSVLER
+1033 QNAEEVADSVLER

>member
-9 KISVQGE
+9 KISVEGE
-16 NEYRKQMKNI
+16 NEYKKQMKNI

-33 NSELDA
+33 TAELDSA
-39 VTSSLGRNSTAQ
+39 TAALGKNSTAQ
-51 ERASAVS
+51 QRASTVAG
-58 AVLKKQIQAQQS
+58 VLKKQIAANESAIKLQNIQLQKAVEKFGATSTQA
-70 ALAIQNY
+70 
-77 MLDAAKKK
+77 
-85 YQDGSAEVSAY
+85 SAY
-96 KVAVNKSTAELAKLK
+96 RTSIYKTNAELQTLK
-111 NRLADAE
+111 SRLFDAE
-118 NGLGEFADKSKE
+118 NGLGEFADAAKD
-130 TKEVLQEFSESTSK
+130 TDL
-144 ADFSGLE
+144 SGMTAS
-151 KFVAKGQIIA
+151 VAKGQLLA
-161 SAFQTISKKAVD
+161 SAFQTIGKAALD
-173 AGQKAIETGVTYN
+173 AGQKVVTTGVAYN
-186 RQIEQY
+186 AQIEQY

-320 LTGALENA
+320 LTAALENA
-328 ANAGGR
+328 SSEGGR
-334 YYQAMESQ
+334 YYGAMQTQ
-342 SQTINGRISTLQDNA
+342 SETLNGEWNTLKDNA
-357 TQLAGALTTGITSGL
+357 TQLAGVMTEDLTNGLKMMVENANDFVLAAQDAYDTGGWIGLADAITDCMGPISNLKTGFESFATSSISWLDQLSYKLNKALGKEAYSGY
-372 GDVVEI
+372 DTYEEYRK
-378 ANQWTIELKNSL
+378 AADEQKKADERHKKAL
-390 EENGFSGMIE
+390 EEFNSGKY
-400 TGNSLAGKAIEGFA
+400 SQGK
-414 EYVSN
+414 
-419 NSDKIVDSG
+419 
-428 LSIAGAFASGVV
+428 
-440 DNVPKII
+440 
-447 GSAGTLIEAFGTKIV
+447 
-462 DSLPSIVENG
+462 
-472 GKIVGNLCDGI
+472 
-483 LSGLGDVAKAGTNV
+483 
-497 LETFTERLFDKDI
+497 
-510 WVSTGKGINELIRG
+510 
-524 VFNGAQNFTNAILSD
+524 
-539 DVDKKIAEKA
+539 
-549 EERQS
+549 
-554 QLTQDAKNDL
+554 
-564 EQYDAMLD
+564 QYDRLHP
-572 AIADKA
+572 KTT
-578 EHNKQIVSNIVS
+578 
-590 QKITGGDTGGNTGGD
+590 TGGDTGGGG
-605 SSGSSSSTQK
+605 GGGTSSTQKK
-615 AAADQKKLAKSVTD
+615 AAADQKKLAQSVTD
-629 TSTKMLEGTGNIVGA
+629 TSTQMLEGTGNIVGA

-658 YDGTTK
+658 YDGTTG
-664 KLKGTTTETAQTI
+664 KLKETTTETAQTI
-677 TRTWTEMVN
+677 TKTWTEVVD

-710 DAVNGTQTSNQTS
+710 DAVSQTQTSNQTS
-723 TQKIYGM
+723 SQKIYGM

-743 TRETEKVWNEA
+743 TRETQKIWNEA
-754 TGEFE
+754 TGEFD

-772 FVRMNNGI
+772 FIRMNNGI

-801 VQALNDEIVDV
+801 VQALNDEILDV

-879 ISGYQLT
+879 ISGYKLT

-909 DTDANTW
+909 STDADTW
-916 GGDLVKSMAG
+916 GGDLVTSMAG

-940 DIGKTI
+940 DIGETI

-975 EGIRKNAYKIRDAA
+975 EGIRKNTYKIRDAA
-989 ADLSGQL
+989 ADLSDQL

>member
-9 KISVQGE
+9 KISVEGE
-16 NEYRKQMKNI
+16 AEYRKQMKNI

-33 NSELDA
+33 TAELDV

-51 ERASAVS
+51 ERAASIS

-70 ALAIQNY
+70 ALAVQNH

-85 YQDGSAEVSAY
+85 YKDGGVEVSAY
-96 KVAVNKSTAELAKLK
+96 QTAVNKSAAELAKLK
-111 NRLADAE
+111 NRLDDAK
-118 NGLGEFADKSKE
+118 NGLGEFADAAKD
-130 TKEVLQEFSESTSK
+130 TDL
-144 ADFSGLE
+144 SGMTAS
-151 KFVAKGQIIA
+151 VAKGQLLA
-161 SAFQTISKKAVD
+161 SAFQTIGKAALD
-173 AGQKAIETGVTYN
+173 AGTEVVKTGVAYN
-186 RQIEQY
+186 AQIEQY

-206 IEVLNQIKA
+206 IEVLNQIKE
-215 DAARTPFDTAG
+215 DAAKTPFDTAG

-320 LTGALENA
+320 LTAALENA
-328 ANAGGR
+328 SSEGVR
-334 YYQAMESQ
+334 YYNAMQTQ
-342 SQTINGRISTLQDNA
+342 SETLNGEWNTLKDNA
-357 TQLAGALTTGITSGL
+357 TQLAGVMTEDLTSGL
-372 GDVVEI
+372 KMMVEN
-378 ANQWTIELKNSL
+378 ANDFVLAAQDAYDTGGWIGLADAITDCMGPISDLKA
-390 EENGFSGMIE
+390 GFESFATSSISWLDQMSYKLNKFLGKE
-400 TGNSLAGKAIEGFA
+400 AYAKYNNYDEYADDKRSTNNKDRRRQDALAGKGISTEKQ
-414 EYVSN
+414 Y
-419 NSDKIVDSG
+419 DR
-428 LSIAGAFASGVV
+428 LH
-440 DNVPKII
+440 PK
-447 GSAGTLIEAFGTKIV
+447 TTT
-462 DSLPSIVENG
+462 
-472 GKIVGNLCDGI
+472 GK
-483 LSGLGDVAKAGTNV
+483 
-497 LETFTERLFDKDI
+497 
-510 WVSTGKGINELIRG
+510 STG
-524 VFNGAQNFTNAILSD
+524 S
-539 DVDKKIAEKA
+539 
-549 EERQS
+549 
-554 QLTQDAKNDL
+554 
-564 EQYDAMLD
+564 
-572 AIADKA
+572 
-578 EHNKQIVSNIVS
+578 
-590 QKITGGDTGGNTGGD
+590 GGN
-605 SSGSSSSTQK
+605 SGSSTNTTQKK

-629 TSTKMLEGTGNIVGA
+629 TSTQMLEGTGNIVGA

-696 TLLDGV
+696 TLIDGV
-702 VQKTQITS
+702 VQTTKTTSEDVDALSKKSVGTKTQMIYGQEGVLGAVQRTTQSTKEISKVVDAETGEVKDSVTS
-710 DAVNGTQTSNQTS
+710 MTDVVTDCYTAIVDGQKQTVERTTTYVNG
-723 TQKIYGM
+723 
-730 EGVMGAVDRSTQI
+730 V
-743 TRETEKVWNEA
+743 
-754 TGEFE
+754 
-759 DKIIESGKKVTDS
+759 VTDIQEKS
-772 FVRMNNGI
+772 
-780 KESVTVTK
+780 
-788 TYVGGQLTDTQEQ
+788 TD
-801 VQALNDEIVDV
+801 LNDEITGI

-828 KLGGLETV
+828 KLGGLENV

-879 ISGYQLT
+879 ISGYKLT

-926 GMEKA
+926 GMEKE

-975 EGIRKNAYKIRDAA
+975 EGIRKNTYKIRDAA

>member
-9 KISVQGE
+9 KISVEGE

-33 NSELDA
+33 NSELDV

-111 NRLADAE
+111 NRLDDAK
-118 NGLGEFADKSKE
+118 NGLGEFADAAKD
-130 TKEVLQEFSESTSK
+130 TDL
-144 ADFSGLE
+144 SGMTAS
-151 KFVAKGQIIA
+151 VAKGQLLA
-161 SAFQTISKKAVD
+161 SAFQTIGKAALD
-173 AGQKAIETGVTYN
+173 AGQKVVTTGVAYN
-186 RQIEQY
+186 AQIEQY

-235 SAGVDAESSRQTILA
+235 STGVDAESSRQTILA

-320 LTGALENA
+320 LTAALENA
-328 ANAGGR
+328 SSEGGR
-334 YYQAMESQ
+334 YYGAMQTQ
-342 SQTINGRISTLQDNA
+342 SETLNGEWNTLKDNA
-357 TQLAGALTTGITSGL
+357 TQLAGLMTEDLTDGLKSVVEQANNLTIAAAEAYKTDGWVGMADAITDCLGPITSVKTALGQL
-372 GDVVEI
+372 GD
-378 ANQWTIELKNSL
+378 AWAELNLKISYGL
-390 EENGFSGMIE
+390 
-400 TGNSLAGKAIEGFA
+400 
-414 EYVSN
+414 N
-419 NSDKIVDSG
+419 NF
-428 LSIAGAFASGVV
+428 L
-440 DNVPKII
+440 
-447 GSAGTLIEAFGTKIV
+447 
-462 DSLPSIVENG
+462 G
-472 GKIVGNLCDGI
+472 GKTAYSSYDEFKKAYNDVVADNKEQENRDKRHEEALKK
-483 LSGLGDVAKAGTNV
+483 LNSGKYNQ
-497 LETFTERLFDKDI
+497 
-510 WVSTGKGINELIRG
+510 GK
-524 VFNGAQNFTNAILSD
+524 
-539 DVDKKIAEKA
+539 
-549 EERQS
+549 
-554 QLTQDAKNDL
+554 
-564 EQYDAMLD
+564 QYDRLHP
-572 AIADKA
+572 KTT
-578 EHNKQIVSNIVS
+578 
-590 QKITGGDTGGNTGGD
+590 TGGDTGGGG
-605 SSGSSSSTQK
+605 GGGGTSSTQKK
-615 AAADQKKLAKSVTD
+615 AAADQKKLAQSVTD

-658 YDGTTK
+658 YDGTTG
-664 KLKGTTTETAQTI
+664 KLKETTTETAQTI
-677 TRTWTEMVN
+677 TKTWTEVVD

-710 DAVNGTQTSNQTS
+710 DAVSQTQTSNQTS
-723 TQKIYGM
+723 SQKIYGM

-743 TRETEKVWNEA
+743 TRETQKIWNEA

-772 FVRMNNGI
+772 FIRMNNGI

-871 AGSAVSGG
+871 AGSAVKGG
-879 ISGYQLT
+879 ISGYELT
-886 GSPYGAAAGA
+886 KSPYGAAAGA

-909 DTDANTW
+909 STDADTW
-916 GGDLVKSMAG
+916 GGDLVTSMAG

-940 DIGKTI
+940 DIGETI

-975 EGIRKNAYKIRDAA
+975 EGIRKNTYKIRDAA
-989 ADLSGQL
+989 ADLSDQL

>member
-1 MAKTDIGP
+1 VAKTDIGP
-9 KISVQGE
+9 RISVEGE
-16 NEYRKQMKNI
+16 NEYKKQMKNI

-33 NSELDA
+33 TAELDSA
-39 VTSSLGRNSTAQ
+39 TAALGKNSTAQ
-51 ERASAVS
+51 QRASTVAG
-58 AVLKKQIQAQQS
+58 VLKKQIAANESAIKLQNIQLQKAVEKFGATSTQA
-70 ALAIQNY
+70 
-77 MLDAAKKK
+77 
-85 YQDGSAEVSAY
+85 SAY
-96 KVAVNKSTAELAKLK
+96 RTSIYKTNAELQTLK
-111 NRLADAE
+111 SRLSDAE
-118 NGLGEFADKSKE
+118 NGLGEFADAAKD
-130 TKEVLQEFSESTSK
+130 TDL
-144 ADFSGLE
+144 SGMTAS
-151 KFVAKGQIIA
+151 VAKGQLLA
-161 SAFQTISKKAVD
+161 SAFQTIGKAALD
-173 AGQKAIETGVTYN
+173 AGQKVVTTGVAYN
-186 RQIEQY
+186 AQIEQY

-206 IEVLNQIKA
+206 IEVLNQIKE
-215 DAARTPFDTAG
+215 DAARTPFSVEN
-226 LTKANQLLI
+226 LVEANRYLI
-235 SAGVDAESSRQTILA
+235 STGVNAESSRQTILA

-320 LTGALENA
+320 LTAALENA
-328 ANAGGR
+328 SSEGGR
-334 YYQAMESQ
+334 YYGAMQTQ
-342 SQTINGRISTLQDNA
+342 SETLNGEWNTLKDNA
-357 TQLAGALTTGITSGL
+357 TQLAGVMTEDLTNGL
-372 GDVVEI
+372 
-378 ANQWTIELKNSL
+378 K
-390 EENGFSGMIE
+390 MM
-400 TGNSLAGKAIEGFA
+400 
-414 EYVSN
+414 
-419 NSDKIVDSG
+419 
-428 LSIAGAFASGVV
+428 
-440 DNVPKII
+440 
-447 GSAGTLIEAFGTKIV
+447 
-462 DSLPSIVENG
+462 VENANDFVLAAQDAYDTG
-472 GKIVGNLCDGI
+472 GWIGLADAITDCMGPISNL
-483 LSGLGDVAKAGTNV
+483 KAGFESFATSSISWLDQLSYKLNKA
-497 LETFTERLFDKDI
+497 LGKEAYSGYDTYEEYRKAADEQKKADERHKKALAEFN
-510 WVSTGKGINELIRG
+510 SGKY
-524 VFNGAQNFTNAILSD
+524 
-539 DVDKKIAEKA
+539 
-549 EERQS
+549 S
-554 QLTQDAKNDL
+554 QGK
-564 EQYDAMLD
+564 QYDRLHP
-572 AIADKA
+572 KTT
-578 EHNKQIVSNIVS
+578 
-590 QKITGGDTGGNTGGD
+590 TGGDTGGD
-605 SSGSSSSTQK
+605 SSGSSGSAKK
-615 AAADQKKLAKSVTD
+615 AAADQKKLAQSVTD
-629 TSTKMLEGTGNIVGA
+629 TSTQMLEGTGNIVGA

-658 YDGTTK
+658 YDGTTG
-664 KLKGTTTETAQTI
+664 KLKETTTETAQTI
-677 TRTWTEMVN
+677 TKTWTEVVD

-710 DAVNGTQTSNQTS
+710 DAVSQTQTSKQQS
-723 TQKIYGM
+723 SQKIYGM
-730 EGVMGAVDRSTQI
+730 EGVIGAVDRATTITTETQ
-743 TRETEKVWNEA
+743 KVWNEA
-754 TGEFE
+754 TGEYE
-759 DKIIESGKKVTDS
+759 EKAVATGKVVVDT
-772 FVRMNNGI
+772 FVRMVDGV
-780 KESVTVTK
+780 KQSVTQTK
-788 TYVGGQLTDTQEQ
+788 TYIGDVCTDTQESIN
-801 VQALNDEIVDV
+801 VLSDEIVGI

-879 ISGYQLT
+879 ISGYKLT

-909 DTDANTW
+909 STDADTW
-916 GGDLVKSMAG
+916 GGDLVTSMAG

-975 EGIRKNAYKIRDAA
+975 EGIRKNTYKIRDAA

>member
-9 KISVQGE
+9 RISVEGE
-16 NEYRKQMKNI
+16 NEYKKQMKNI

-33 NSELDA
+33 TAELDSA
-39 VTSSLGRNSTAQ
+39 TAALGKNSTAQ
-51 ERASAVS
+51 QRASTVAG
-58 AVLKKQIQAQQS
+58 VLKKQIAANESAIKLQNIQLQKAVEKFGATSTQA
-70 ALAIQNY
+70 
-77 MLDAAKKK
+77 
-85 YQDGSAEVSAY
+85 SAY
-96 KVAVNKSTAELAKLK
+96 RTSIYKTNAELQTLK
-111 NRLADAE
+111 SRLSDAE
-118 NGLGEFADKSKE
+118 NGLGEFADAAKD
-130 TKEVLQEFSESTSK
+130 TDL
-144 ADFSGLE
+144 SGMTAS
-151 KFVAKGQIIA
+151 VAKGQLLA
-161 SAFQTISKKAVD
+161 SAFQTIGKAALD
-173 AGQKAIETGVTYN
+173 AGTEVVKTGVAYN
-186 RQIEQY
+186 AQIEQY

-206 IEVLNQIKA
+206 VEVLNQIKE
-215 DAARTPFDTAG
+215 DAAKTPFDTAG

-303 TGKSTAEV
+303 TGKTTAEV

-320 LTGALENA
+320 LTAALENA
-328 ANAGGR
+328 SGEGGR
-334 YYQAMESQ
+334 YYNAMQTQ
-342 SQTINGRISTLQDNA
+342 SETLNGEWSTLKDNA
-357 TQLAGALTTGITSGL
+357 TQLAGLMTEDLTDGLKSVVEQANNFVVAAKEAYSTDGWSGLITKLTGVETVANNVAAAFAGISAQWKAITSG
-372 GDVVEI
+372 DWNEI
-378 ANQWTIELKNSL
+378 
-390 EENGFSGMIE
+390 
-400 TGNSLAGKAIEGFA
+400 KAF
-414 EYVSN
+414 
-419 NSDKIVDSG
+419 
-428 LSIAGAFASGVV
+428 
-440 DNVPKII
+440 
-447 GSAGTLIEAFGTKIV
+447 
-462 DSLPSIVENG
+462 
-472 GKIVGNLCDGI
+472 
-483 LSGLGDVAKAGTNV
+483 
-497 LETFTERLFDKDI
+497 FDP
-510 WVSTGKGINELIRG
+510 
-524 VFNGAQNFTNAILSD
+524 
-539 DVDKKIAEKA
+539 
-549 EERQS
+549 
-554 QLTQDAKNDL
+554 
-564 EQYDAMLD
+564 
-572 AIADKA
+572 
-578 EHNKQIVSNIVS
+578 
-590 QKITGGDTGGNTGGD
+590 
-605 SSGSSSSTQK
+605 SGSSEAYKKGHDQYLQNKNAGKKDEKYWKEYGDRLRKQYGLDDKKEKEPKVIIPTTQPTSTQPTQAQQK

-629 TSTKMLEGTGNIVGA
+629 TSTQLLEGTGNIVGA

-696 TLLDGV
+696 TLIDGV
-702 VQKTQITS
+702 VQTTKTTSEDVDALSKKSVGTKTQMIYGQEGVLGAVQRTTQSTKEISKVVDAETGEVKDSVTS
-710 DAVNGTQTSNQTS
+710 MTDVVTDCYTAIVDGQKQTVERTTTYVNG
-723 TQKIYGM
+723 
-730 EGVMGAVDRSTQI
+730 V
-743 TRETEKVWNEA
+743 
-754 TGEFE
+754 
-759 DKIIESGKKVTDS
+759 VTDIQEKS
-772 FVRMNNGI
+772 
-780 KESVTVTK
+780 
-788 TYVGGQLTDTQEQ
+788 TD
-801 VQALNDEIVDV
+801 LNDEIIGI

-828 KLGGLETV
+828 KLGGLENV

-879 ISGYQLT
+879 ISGYKLT

-909 DTDANTW
+909 STDADTW
-916 GGDLVKSMAG
+916 GGDLVTSMAG

-940 DIGKTI
+940 DIGETI

-975 EGIRKNAYKIRDAA
+975 EGIRKNTYKIRDAA

>member
-9 KISVQGE
+9 KISVEGE
-16 NEYRKQMKNI
+16 SEYRKQMKNI

-33 NSELDA
+33 TAELDV

-51 ERASAVS
+51 ERAASVS
-58 AVLKKQIQAQQS
+58 AVLKKQIQAQES
-70 ALAIQNY
+70 ALAAQNR
-77 MLDAAKKK
+77 MLDAAKAK
-85 YQDGSAEVSAY
+85 YGAGSTEVSAY
-96 KVAVNKSTAELAKLK
+96 QTAVNKSAAELAKLK
-111 NRLADAE
+111 NRLDDAK
-118 NGLGEFADKSKE
+118 NGLGEFADAAKD
-130 TKEVLQEFSESTSK
+130 TDL
-144 ADFSGLE
+144 SGMTAS
-151 KFVAKGQIIA
+151 VAKGQLLA
-161 SAFQTISKKAVD
+161 SAFQTIGKAALD
-173 AGQKAIETGVTYN
+173 AGTEVVKTGVAYN
-186 RQIEQY
+186 AQIEQY

-320 LTGALENA
+320 LTAALENA
-328 ANAGGR
+328 SSEGGR
-334 YYQAMESQ
+334 YYGAMQTQ
-342 SQTINGRISTLQDNA
+342 SETLNGEWNTLKDNA
-357 TQLAGALTTGITSGL
+357 TQLAGVMTEDLTNGLKMMVENANDFVLAAQDAYDTGGWIGLADAITDCMGPISNLKTGFESFATSSISWLDQLSYKLNQALGKEAYSGY
-372 GDVVEI
+372 DTYEEYRK
-378 ANQWTIELKNSL
+378 AADEQKKADERHKKAL
-390 EENGFSGMIE
+390 EEFNSGKY
-400 TGNSLAGKAIEGFA
+400 SQGK
-414 EYVSN
+414 
-419 NSDKIVDSG
+419 
-428 LSIAGAFASGVV
+428 
-440 DNVPKII
+440 
-447 GSAGTLIEAFGTKIV
+447 
-462 DSLPSIVENG
+462 
-472 GKIVGNLCDGI
+472 
-483 LSGLGDVAKAGTNV
+483 
-497 LETFTERLFDKDI
+497 
-510 WVSTGKGINELIRG
+510 
-524 VFNGAQNFTNAILSD
+524 
-539 DVDKKIAEKA
+539 
-549 EERQS
+549 
-554 QLTQDAKNDL
+554 
-564 EQYDAMLD
+564 QYDRLHP
-572 AIADKA
+572 KTT
-578 EHNKQIVSNIVS
+578 
-590 QKITGGDTGGNTGGD
+590 TGGDTGGGG
-605 SSGSSSSTQK
+605 GGGGGTSSTQKK

-629 TSTKMLEGTGNIVGA
+629 TSTQMLEGTGNIVGA

-677 TRTWTEMVN
+677 TKTWTEVVD

-710 DAVNGTQTSNQTS
+710 DAVSQTQTSNQTS
-723 TQKIYGM
+723 SQKIYGM

-743 TRETEKVWNEA
+743 TRETQKIWNEA

-975 EGIRKNAYKIRDAA
+975 EGIRKNTYKIRDAA

>member
-9 KISVQGE
+9 KISVEGE
-16 NEYRKQMKNI
+16 SEYRKQMKNI

-33 NSELDA
+33 TAELDV

-51 ERASAVS
+51 ERAASVS
-58 AVLKKQIQAQQS
+58 AVLKKQIQAQES
-70 ALAIQNY
+70 ALAAQNR
-77 MLDAAKKK
+77 MLDAAKAK
-85 YQDGSAEVSAY
+85 YGAGSTEVSAY
-96 KVAVNKSTAELAKLK
+96 QTAVNKSAAELAKLK
-111 NRLADAE
+111 SRLDDAK
-118 NGLGEFADKSKE
+118 NGLGEFADAAKD
-130 TKEVLQEFSESTSK
+130 TDL
-144 ADFSGLE
+144 SGMTAS
-151 KFVAKGQIIA
+151 VAKGQLLA
-161 SAFQTISKKAVD
+161 SAFQTIGKAALD
-173 AGQKAIETGVTYN
+173 AGQKVVTTGVAYN
-186 RQIEQY
+186 AQIEQY
-192 QVALTNMLGSEDQA
+192 QVALTTMLGSEDQA

-320 LTGALENA
+320 LTAALENA
-328 ANAGGR
+328 SSEGGR
-334 YYQAMESQ
+334 YYGAMQTQ
-342 SQTINGRISTLQDNA
+342 SETLNGEWNTLKDNA
-357 TQLAGALTTGITSGL
+357 TQLAGVMTEDLTNGLKMMVENANDFVLAAQDAYDTGGWIGLADAITDCMGPISNLKAGFESFATSSISWLDQLSYKLNKALGKEAYSGY
-372 GDVVEI
+372 DTYEEYRK
-378 ANQWTIELKNSL
+378 AADEQKKADERHKKAL
-390 EENGFSGMIE
+390 EEFNSGKY
-400 TGNSLAGKAIEGFA
+400 SQGK
-414 EYVSN
+414 
-419 NSDKIVDSG
+419 
-428 LSIAGAFASGVV
+428 
-440 DNVPKII
+440 
-447 GSAGTLIEAFGTKIV
+447 
-462 DSLPSIVENG
+462 
-472 GKIVGNLCDGI
+472 
-483 LSGLGDVAKAGTNV
+483 
-497 LETFTERLFDKDI
+497 
-510 WVSTGKGINELIRG
+510 
-524 VFNGAQNFTNAILSD
+524 
-539 DVDKKIAEKA
+539 
-549 EERQS
+549 
-554 QLTQDAKNDL
+554 
-564 EQYDAMLD
+564 QYDRLHP
-572 AIADKA
+572 KTT
-578 EHNKQIVSNIVS
+578 
-590 QKITGGDTGGNTGGD
+590 TGGDTGGGGGG
-605 SSGSSSSTQK
+605 GSSTNTTQKK

-629 TSTKMLEGTGNIVGA
+629 TSTQMLEGTGNIVGA

-658 YDGTTK
+658 YDGTTG
-664 KLKGTTTETAQTI
+664 KLKETTTETAQTI

-710 DAVNGTQTSNQTS
+710 DAVSQTQTSKQQS
-723 TQKIYGM
+723 SQKIYGM
-730 EGVMGAVDRSTQI
+730 EGVIGAVDRATTITTETQ
-743 TRETEKVWNEA
+743 KVWNEA
-754 TGEFE
+754 TGEYE
-759 DKIIESGKKVTDS
+759 EKAVATGKVVVDT
-772 FVRMNNGI
+772 FVRMVDGV
-780 KESVTVTK
+780 KQSVTQTK
-788 TYVGGQLTDTQEQ
+788 TYIGDVCTDTQESIN
-801 VQALNDEIVDV
+801 VLSDEIVGI

-879 ISGYQLT
+879 ISGYKLT

-909 DTDANTW
+909 STDADTW
-916 GGDLVKSMAG
+916 GGDLVTSMAG

-975 EGIRKNAYKIRDAA
+975 EGIRKNTYKIRDAA

>member
-9 KISVQGE
+9 RISVEGE
-16 NEYRKQMKNI
+16 NEYKKQMKNI

-33 NSELDA
+33 TAELDSA
-39 VTSSLGRNSTAQ
+39 TAALGKNSTAQ
-51 ERASAVS
+51 QRASTVAG
-58 AVLKKQIQAQQS
+58 VLKKQIAANESAIKLQNIQLQKAVEKFGATSTQA
-70 ALAIQNY
+70 
-77 MLDAAKKK
+77 
-85 YQDGSAEVSAY
+85 SAY
-96 KVAVNKSTAELAKLK
+96 RTSIYKTNAELQTLK
-111 NRLADAE
+111 SRLSDAE
-118 NGLGEFADKSKE
+118 NGLGEFADAAKD
-130 TKEVLQEFSESTSK
+130 TDL
-144 ADFSGLE
+144 SGMTAS
-151 KFVAKGQIIA
+151 VAKGQLLA
-161 SAFQTISKKAVD
+161 SAFQTIGKAALD
-173 AGQKAIETGVTYN
+173 AGQKVVTTGVAYN
-186 RQIEQY
+186 AQIEQY

-320 LTGALENA
+320 LTAALENA
-328 ANAGGR
+328 SSEGGR
-334 YYQAMESQ
+334 YYGAMQTQ
-342 SQTINGRISTLQDNA
+342 SETLNGEWNTLKDNA
-357 TQLAGALTTGITSGL
+357 TQLAGVMTEDLTNGLKMMVENANDFVLAAQDAYDTGGWIGLADAITDCMGPISNLKAGFESFATSSISWLDQLSYKLNKALGKEAYSGY
-372 GDVVEI
+372 DTYEEYRK
-378 ANQWTIELKNSL
+378 AADEQKKADERHKKAL
-390 EENGFSGMIE
+390 EEFNSGKY
-400 TGNSLAGKAIEGFA
+400 SQGK
-414 EYVSN
+414 
-419 NSDKIVDSG
+419 
-428 LSIAGAFASGVV
+428 
-440 DNVPKII
+440 
-447 GSAGTLIEAFGTKIV
+447 
-462 DSLPSIVENG
+462 
-472 GKIVGNLCDGI
+472 
-483 LSGLGDVAKAGTNV
+483 
-497 LETFTERLFDKDI
+497 
-510 WVSTGKGINELIRG
+510 
-524 VFNGAQNFTNAILSD
+524 
-539 DVDKKIAEKA
+539 
-549 EERQS
+549 
-554 QLTQDAKNDL
+554 
-564 EQYDAMLD
+564 QYDRLHP
-572 AIADKA
+572 K
-578 EHNKQIVSNIVS
+578 
-590 QKITGGDTGGNTGGD
+590 TTTGGNTGGGGGG
-605 SSGSSSSTQK
+605 GSTNSKQKK

-629 TSTKMLEGTGNIVGA
+629 TSTQMLEGTGNIVGA

-677 TRTWTEMVN
+677 TKTWTEVVD

-702 VQKTQITS
+702 VQKTQITN
-710 DAVNGTQTSNQTS
+710 DAVSQTQTSNQTS
-723 TQKIYGM
+723 SQKIYGM

-743 TRETEKVWNEA
+743 TRETQKIWNEA

-759 DKIIESGKKVTDS
+759 DKIIESGKKVTYS
-772 FVRMNNGI
+772 FIRMNNGI

-871 AGSAVSGG
+871 GGSAVSGG
-879 ISGYQLT
+879 ISGYKLT

-909 DTDANTW
+909 STDADTW
-916 GGDLVKSMAG
+916 GGDLVTSMAG

-975 EGIRKNAYKIRDAA
+975 EGIRKNTYKIRDAA
-989 ADLSGQL
+989 ADLSDQL

>member
-9 KISVQGE
+9 RISVEGE
-16 NEYRKQMKNI
+16 SEYRKQMKNI

-51 ERASAVS
+51 ERAASVS
-58 AVLKKQIQAQQS
+58 AVLKKQIQAQES
-70 ALAIQNY
+70 ALAAQNR
-77 MLDAAKKK
+77 MLDAAKAK
-85 YQDGSAEVSAY
+85 YGAGSTEVSAY
-96 KVAVNKSTAELAKLK
+96 QTAVNKSAAELAKLK
-111 NRLADAE
+111 NRLDDAK
-118 NGLGEFADKSKE
+118 NGLGEFADAAKD
-130 TKEVLQEFSESTSK
+130 TDL
-144 ADFSGLE
+144 SGMTAS
-151 KFVAKGQIIA
+151 VAKGQLLA
-161 SAFQTISKKAVD
+161 SAFQTIGKAALD
-173 AGQKAIETGVTYN
+173 AGQKVVTTGVAYN
-186 RQIEQY
+186 AQIEQY

-226 LTKANQLLI
+226 LTKTNQLLI

-320 LTGALENA
+320 LTAALENA
-328 ANAGGR
+328 SSEGGR
-334 YYQAMESQ
+334 YYNAMQTQ
-342 SQTINGRISTLQDNA
+342 SETLNGEWNTLKDNA
-357 TQLAGALTTGITSGL
+357 TQLTGLMTEDLTDGLKSVVEQANNLTIAAAEAYKTDGWVGMADAITDCLGPIASVKTALGQL
-372 GDVVEI
+372 GD
-378 ANQWTIELKNSL
+378 AWAELNLKISYGL
-390 EENGFSGMIE
+390 
-400 TGNSLAGKAIEGFA
+400 
-414 EYVSN
+414 N
-419 NSDKIVDSG
+419 NF
-428 LSIAGAFASGVV
+428 L
-440 DNVPKII
+440 
-447 GSAGTLIEAFGTKIV
+447 
-462 DSLPSIVENG
+462 G
-472 GKIVGNLCDGI
+472 GKTAYSSYDEFKKAYNDVVAANKEQENRDKRHEEALKK
-483 LSGLGDVAKAGTNV
+483 LNSGKYNQ
-497 LETFTERLFDKDI
+497 
-510 WVSTGKGINELIRG
+510 GK
-524 VFNGAQNFTNAILSD
+524 
-539 DVDKKIAEKA
+539 
-549 EERQS
+549 
-554 QLTQDAKNDL
+554 
-564 EQYDAMLD
+564 QYDRLHP
-572 AIADKA
+572 KTT
-578 EHNKQIVSNIVS
+578 
-590 QKITGGDTGGNTGGD
+590 TGGDTGGGGGG
-605 SSGSSSSTQK
+605 SGTSSTQKK

-629 TSTKMLEGTGNIVGA
+629 TSTQMLEGTGNIVGA

-677 TRTWTEMVN
+677 TKTWTEVVD

-710 DAVNGTQTSNQTS
+710 DAVSQTQTSNQTS
-723 TQKIYGM
+723 SQKIYGM

-743 TRETEKVWNEA
+743 TRETQKIWNEA

-772 FVRMNNGI
+772 FIRMNNGI

-879 ISGYQLT
+879 ISGYKLT

-909 DTDANTW
+909 STDADTW
-916 GGDLVKSMAG
+916 GGDLVTSMAG

-940 DIGKTI
+940 NIGEII

-975 EGIRKNAYKIRDAA
+975 EGIRKNTYKIRDAA
-989 ADLSGQL
+989 ADLSDQL

>member
-9 KISVQGE
+9 KISVEGE
-16 NEYRKQMKNI
+16 AEYRKQMKNI

-33 NSELDA
+33 TSELDV

-51 ERASAVS
+51 ERAASIS

-70 ALAIQNY
+70 ALAVQNH

-85 YQDGSAEVSAY
+85 YKDGGVEVSAY
-96 KVAVNKSTAELAKLK
+96 QTAVNKSAAELAKLK
-111 NRLADAE
+111 NRLDDAK
-118 NGLGEFADKSKE
+118 NGLGEFADAAKD
-130 TKEVLQEFSESTSK
+130 TDL
-144 ADFSGLE
+144 SGMTAS
-151 KFVAKGQIIA
+151 VAKGQLLA
-161 SAFQTISKKAVD
+161 SAFQTIGKAALD
-173 AGQKAIETGVTYN
+173 AGTEVVKTGVAYN
-186 RQIEQY
+186 AQIERY

-206 IEVLNQIKA
+206 VEVLNQIKE
-215 DAARTPFDTAG
+215 DAAKTPFDVEN
-226 LTKANQLLI
+226 LVEANRYLI
-235 SAGVDAESSRQTILA
+235 STGVNAESSRQTILA

-303 TGKSTAEV
+303 TGKTTAEV

-320 LTGALENA
+320 LTAALENA
-328 ANAGGR
+328 SSEGGR
-334 YYQAMESQ
+334 YYNAMQTQ
-342 SQTINGRISTLQDNA
+342 SETLNGEWNTLKDNA
-357 TQLAGALTTGITSGL
+357 TQLAGLMTKDLTDGLKMMVENANNFVLAAQDAYDTNGWIGLADAITDCMGPISSLKIGFESFATSSISWLDQMSYKLNKFL
-372 GDVVEI
+372 GKEAYAKYNDYDEY
-378 ANQWTIELKNSL
+378 ANDKRSTNNKDRRRQEA
-390 EENGFSGMIE
+390 
-400 TGNSLAGKAIEGFA
+400 LAGKGI
-414 EYVSN
+414 S
-419 NSDKIVDSG
+419 
-428 LSIAGAFASGVV
+428 
-440 DNVPKII
+440 
-447 GSAGTLIEAFGTKIV
+447 TK
-462 DSLPSIVENG
+462 
-472 GKIVGNLCDGI
+472 K
-483 LSGLGDVAKAGTNV
+483 
-497 LETFTERLFDKDI
+497 
-510 WVSTGKGINELIRG
+510 
-524 VFNGAQNFTNAILSD
+524 
-539 DVDKKIAEKA
+539 
-549 EERQS
+549 
-554 QLTQDAKNDL
+554 
-564 EQYDAMLD
+564 QYDRLHP
-572 AIADKA
+572 KTT
-578 EHNKQIVSNIVS
+578 
-590 QKITGGDTGGNTGGD
+590 TGGDTGGGGGGR
-605 SSGSSSSTQK
+605 SGGTTPTQKK
-615 AAADQKKLAKSVTD
+615 AAADQKKLAKSITD
-629 TSTKMLEGTGNIVGA
+629 TSTQMLEGTGNIVGA

-710 DAVNGTQTSNQTS
+710 DAVSQTQTSNQTS
-723 TQKIYGM
+723 SQKIYGM

-743 TRETEKVWNEA
+743 TRETQKIWNEA

-780 KESVTVTK
+780 KESVIVTK

-828 KLGGLETV
+828 KLGGLENV

-871 AGSAVSGG
+871 AGSAVKGG
-879 ISGYQLT
+879 ISGYELT

-909 DTDANTW
+909 STDADTW

-926 GMEKA
+926 GMEKE

-975 EGIRKNAYKIRDAA
+975 EGIRKNTYKIRDAA

-1017 TVRMGGV
+1017 TVRIGGV

-1064 L
+1064 LQRPQ

>member
-9 KISVQGE
+9 KISVEGE
-16 NEYRKQMKNI
+16 SKYRKQMKNI

-33 NSELDA
+33 TAELDV

-51 ERASAVS
+51 ERAASVS
-58 AVLKKQIQAQQS
+58 AVLKKQIQAQES
-70 ALAIQNY
+70 ALAAQNR
-77 MLDAAKKK
+77 MLDAAKAK
-85 YQDGSAEVSAY
+85 YGAGSTEVSAY
-96 KVAVNKSTAELAKLK
+96 QTAVNKSAAELAKLK
-111 NRLADAE
+111 SRLDDAK
-118 NGLGEFADKSKE
+118 NGLGEFADAAKD
-130 TKEVLQEFSESTSK
+130 TDL
-144 ADFSGLE
+144 SGMTAS
-151 KFVAKGQIIA
+151 VAKGQLLA
-161 SAFQTISKKAVD
+161 SAFQTIGKAALD
-173 AGQKAIETGVTYN
+173 AGQKVVTTGVAYN
-186 RQIEQY
+186 AQIEQY

-215 DAARTPFDTAG
+215 DAARTPFSVEN
-226 LTKANQLLI
+226 LVEANRYII
-235 SAGVDAESSRQTILA
+235 STGVNAESSRQTILA

-320 LTGALENA
+320 LTAALENA
-328 ANAGGR
+328 SSEGGR
-334 YYQAMESQ
+334 YYNAMQTQ
-342 SQTINGRISTLQDNA
+342 SETLNGEWNTLKDNA
-357 TQLAGALTTGITSGL
+357 TQLAGVMTEDLTNGLKMMVENANDFVLAAQDAYDTGGWIGLADAITDCMGPISNLKTGFEAFATSSISWLDQLSYKLNKALGKEAYSGY
-372 GDVVEI
+372 DTYEEYRK
-378 ANQWTIELKNSL
+378 AADEQKKADERHKKAL
-390 EENGFSGMIE
+390 EEFNSGKY
-400 TGNSLAGKAIEGFA
+400 S
-414 EYVSN
+414 
-419 NSDKIVDSG
+419 
-428 LSIAGAFASGVV
+428 
-440 DNVPKII
+440 
-447 GSAGTLIEAFGTKIV
+447 
-462 DSLPSIVENG
+462 
-472 GKIVGNLCDGI
+472 
-483 LSGLGDVAKAGTNV
+483 
-497 LETFTERLFDKDI
+497 
-510 WVSTGKGINELIRG
+510 
-524 VFNGAQNFTNAILSD
+524 Q
-539 DVDKKIAEKA
+539 EK
-549 EERQS
+549 
-554 QLTQDAKNDL
+554 
-564 EQYDAMLD
+564 QYDRLHP
-572 AIADKA
+572 KTT
-578 EHNKQIVSNIVS
+578 
-590 QKITGGDTGGNTGGD
+590 TGGDTGGGGGGGT
-605 SSGSSSSTQK
+605 SSNQKK
-615 AAADQKKLAKSVTD
+615 AAADQKKLAKSVAD
-629 TSTKMLEGTGNIVGA
+629 TSTQMLEGTGNIVGA

-677 TRTWTEMVN
+677 TKTWTEVVD

-710 DAVNGTQTSNQTS
+710 DAVSQTQTSNQTS
-723 TQKIYGM
+723 SQKIYGM

-743 TRETEKVWNEA
+743 TRETQKIWNEA

-772 FVRMNNGI
+772 FIRMNNGI

-871 AGSAVSGG
+871 AGSAVKGG
-879 ISGYQLT
+879 IGGYQLT
-886 GSPYGAAAGA
+886 KSPYGAAAGA

-909 DTDANTW
+909 STDADTW
-916 GGDLVKSMAG
+916 GGDLVTSMAG

-975 EGIRKNAYKIRDAA
+975 EGIRKNTYKIRDAA

>member
-9 KISVQGE
+9 KISVEGE
-16 NEYRKQMKNI
+16 SEYRKQMKNI

-33 NSELDA
+33 TAELDV

-51 ERASAVS
+51 ERAASVS
-58 AVLKKQIQAQQS
+58 AVLKKQIQAQES
-70 ALAIQNY
+70 ALAAQNR
-77 MLDAAKKK
+77 MLDAAKAK
-85 YQDGSAEVSAY
+85 YGAGSTEVSAY
-96 KVAVNKSTAELAKLK
+96 QTAVNKSAAELAKLK
-111 NRLADAE
+111 NRLDDAK
-118 NGLGEFADKSKE
+118 NGLGEFADAAKD
-130 TKEVLQEFSESTSK
+130 TDL
-144 ADFSGLE
+144 SGMTAS
-151 KFVAKGQIIA
+151 VAKGQLLA
-161 SAFQTISKKAVD
+161 SAFQTIGKAALD
-173 AGQKAIETGVTYN
+173 AGTEVVKTGVAYN
-186 RQIEQY
+186 AQIEQY
-192 QVALTNMLGSEDQA
+192 QVALTNMLGSEDLA
-206 IEVLNQIKA
+206 VEVLNQIKA

-235 SAGVDAESSRQTILA
+235 STGVDAESSRQTILA

-320 LTGALENA
+320 LTAALENA
-328 ANAGGR
+328 SSEGGR
-334 YYQAMESQ
+334 YYNAMQTQ
-342 SQTINGRISTLQDNA
+342 SETLNGEWNTLKDNA
-357 TQLAGALTTGITSGL
+357 TQLAGVMTEDLTNGLKMMVENANDFVLAAQDAYDTGGWIGLADAITDCMGPISSLKAGFESFATSSISWLDQLSYKLNKALGKEAYSGY
-372 GDVVEI
+372 DTYEEYRK
-378 ANQWTIELKNSL
+378 AADEQKKADERHKKAL
-390 EENGFSGMIE
+390 EEFNSGKY
-400 TGNSLAGKAIEGFA
+400 SQGK
-414 EYVSN
+414 
-419 NSDKIVDSG
+419 
-428 LSIAGAFASGVV
+428 
-440 DNVPKII
+440 
-447 GSAGTLIEAFGTKIV
+447 
-462 DSLPSIVENG
+462 
-472 GKIVGNLCDGI
+472 
-483 LSGLGDVAKAGTNV
+483 
-497 LETFTERLFDKDI
+497 
-510 WVSTGKGINELIRG
+510 
-524 VFNGAQNFTNAILSD
+524 
-539 DVDKKIAEKA
+539 
-549 EERQS
+549 
-554 QLTQDAKNDL
+554 
-564 EQYDAMLD
+564 QYDRLHP
-572 AIADKA
+572 KTT
-578 EHNKQIVSNIVS
+578 
-590 QKITGGDTGGNTGGD
+590 TGGDTGGGGGG
-605 SSGSSSSTQK
+605 GSSTNTSQKK

-629 TSTKMLEGTGNIVGA
+629 TSTQMLEGTGNIVGA

-677 TRTWTEMVN
+677 TKTWTEVVD

-710 DAVNGTQTSNQTS
+710 DAVNQTKTSNQTS
-723 TQKIYGM
+723 FQKIYGM

-743 TRETEKVWNEA
+743 TRATQKVWNEA

-759 DKIIESGKKVTDS
+759 DEIIESSKKVTDS
-772 FVRMNNGI
+772 FIRMNNGI

-879 ISGYQLT
+879 ISGYKLT

-909 DTDANTW
+909 STDADTW
-916 GGDLVKSMAG
+916 GGDLVTSMAG

-940 DIGKTI
+940 DIGETI

-975 EGIRKNAYKIRDAA
+975 EGIRKNTYKIRDAA

>member
-130 TKEVLQEFSESTSK
+130 TKEALQDFSESTSN
-144 ADFSGLE
+144 ANVSGLE
-151 KFVAKGQIIA
+151 KYVARGQIIA
-161 SAFQTISKKAVD
+161 SGLQAVGKKVID
-173 AGQKAIETGVTYN
+173 AGAKAIQTGVTYN

-192 QVALTNMLGSEDQA
+192 QVALTNMLGSEDRA
-206 IEVLNQIKA
+206 IEVLNQIKE
-215 DAARTPFDTAG
+215 DAAKTPFDTAG

-320 LTGALENA
+320 LTAALENA
-328 ANAGGR
+328 SSEGGR
-334 YYQAMESQ
+334 YYNAMQTQ
-342 SQTINGRISTLQDNA
+342 SETLNGELNTLKDNA
-357 TQLAGALTTGITSGL
+357 TQLAGLMTEDLTDGLKSVVEKANDFVVAAKEAYSTDGWSGLITKLTGVETVANNVAAAFAGISAQWKAITSG
-372 GDVVEI
+372 DWNEI
-378 ANQWTIELKNSL
+378 
-390 EENGFSGMIE
+390 
-400 TGNSLAGKAIEGFA
+400 KAF
-414 EYVSN
+414 
-419 NSDKIVDSG
+419 
-428 LSIAGAFASGVV
+428 
-440 DNVPKII
+440 
-447 GSAGTLIEAFGTKIV
+447 
-462 DSLPSIVENG
+462 
-472 GKIVGNLCDGI
+472 
-483 LSGLGDVAKAGTNV
+483 
-497 LETFTERLFDKDI
+497 FDP
-510 WVSTGKGINELIRG
+510 
-524 VFNGAQNFTNAILSD
+524 
-539 DVDKKIAEKA
+539 
-549 EERQS
+549 
-554 QLTQDAKNDL
+554 
-564 EQYDAMLD
+564 
-572 AIADKA
+572 
-578 EHNKQIVSNIVS
+578 
-590 QKITGGDTGGNTGGD
+590 
-605 SSGSSSSTQK
+605 SGSSEAYKKGHDQYLQNKNAGKKDEKYWKEYGDRLRKQYGLDDKKEKEPEVVIPTTQTTQAQQK

-658 YDGTTK
+658 YDGTTG
-664 KLKGTTTETAQTI
+664 KLKETTTETAQTI
-677 TRTWTEMVN
+677 TKTWTEVVD

-710 DAVNGTQTSNQTS
+710 DAVSQTQTSNQTS
-723 TQKIYGM
+723 SQKIYGM

-743 TRETEKVWNEA
+743 TRETQKIWNEA

-772 FVRMNNGI
+772 FIRMNNGI

-871 AGSAVSGG
+871 AGSAVKGG
-879 ISGYQLT
+879 IGGYQLT
-886 GSPYGAAAGA
+886 KSPYGAAAGA

-909 DTDANTW
+909 STDADTW
-916 GGDLVKSMAG
+916 GGDLVTSMAG

-940 DIGKTI
+940 NIGETI

-975 EGIRKNAYKIRDAA
+975 EGIRKNTYKIRDAA
-989 ADLSGQL
+989 ADLSDQL

>member
-9 KISVQGE
+9 RISVEGE
-16 NEYRKQMKNI
+16 SEYRKQMKNI

-51 ERASAVS
+51 ERAASVS
-58 AVLKKQIQAQQS
+58 AVLKKQIQAQES
-70 ALAIQNY
+70 ALAAQNR
-77 MLDAAKKK
+77 MLDAAKAK
-85 YQDGSAEVSAY
+85 YGAGSTEVSAY
-96 KVAVNKSTAELAKLK
+96 QTAVNKSAAELAKLK
-111 NRLADAE
+111 NRLDDAK
-118 NGLGEFADKSKE
+118 NGLGEFADAAKD
-130 TKEVLQEFSESTSK
+130 TDL
-144 ADFSGLE
+144 SGMTAS
-151 KFVAKGQIIA
+151 VAKGQLLA
-161 SAFQTISKKAVD
+161 SAFQTIGKAALD
-173 AGQKAIETGVTYN
+173 AGQKVVTTGVAYN
-186 RQIEQY
+186 AQIEQY

-320 LTGALENA
+320 LTAALENA
-328 ANAGGR
+328 SSEGGR
-334 YYQAMESQ
+334 YYGAMQTQ
-342 SQTINGRISTLQDNA
+342 SETLNGEWNTLKDNA
-357 TQLAGALTTGITSGL
+357 TQLAGLMTDDLTDGLKSVVEQANNLTIAAAEAYKTDGWEGLIGEISGL
-372 GDVVEI
+372 TETTTRAKAAFEGLAAVVKAFKSGDI
-378 ANQWTIELKNSL
+378 SL
-390 EENGFSGMIE
+390 
-400 TGNSLAGKAIEGFA
+400 
-414 EYVSN
+414 
-419 NSDKIVDSG
+419 
-428 LSIAGAFASGVV
+428 
-440 DNVPKII
+440 
-447 GSAGTLIEAFGTKIV
+447 
-462 DSLPSIVENG
+462 
-472 GKIVGNLCDGI
+472 
-483 LSGLGDVAKAGTNV
+483 LSGDWDAVYWDAFNKNLKDQDDQKNK
-497 LETFTERLFDKDI
+497 DK
-510 WVSTGKGINELIRG
+510 RR
-524 VFNGAQNFTNAILSD
+524 
-539 DVDKKIAEKA
+539 EKA
-549 EERQS
+549 LKKFNSGKYNQG
-554 QLTQDAKNDL
+554 K
-564 EQYDAMLD
+564 QYDRL
-572 AIADKA
+572 
-578 EHNKQIVSNIVS
+578 H
-590 QKITGGDTGGNTGGD
+590 QKTTTGGDTGGGGGG
-605 SSGSSSSTQK
+605 GSTSSTQKK

-677 TRTWTEMVN
+677 TKTWTEMVD

-710 DAVNGTQTSNQTS
+710 DAVSQTQTSNQTS
-723 TQKIYGM
+723 SQKIYGM
-730 EGVMGAVDRSTQI
+730 EDVMGAVDRSTQI
-743 TRETEKVWNEA
+743 TRETQKIWNEA

-772 FVRMNNGI
+772 FIRMNNGI

-871 AGSAVSGG
+871 ANSAVSGG
-879 ISGYQLT
+879 ISGYKLT

-909 DTDANTW
+909 STDADTW
-916 GGDLVKSMAG
+916 GGDLVTSMAG

-975 EGIRKNAYKIRDAA
+975 EGIRKNTYKIRDAA
-989 ADLSGQL
+989 ADLSDQL

>member
-9 KISVQGE
+9 RISVEGE
-16 NEYRKQMKNI
+16 NEYKKQMKNI

-33 NSELDA
+33 TAELDSA
-39 VTSSLGRNSTAQ
+39 TAALGKNSTAQ
-51 ERASAVS
+51 QRASTVAG
-58 AVLKKQIQAQQS
+58 VLKKQIAANESAIKLQNIQLQKAVEKFGATSTQA
-70 ALAIQNY
+70 
-77 MLDAAKKK
+77 
-85 YQDGSAEVSAY
+85 SAY
-96 KVAVNKSTAELAKLK
+96 RTSIYKTNAELQTLK
-111 NRLADAE
+111 SRLSDAE
-118 NGLGEFADKSKE
+118 NGLGEFADAAKD
-130 TKEVLQEFSESTSK
+130 TDL
-144 ADFSGLE
+144 SGMTAS
-151 KFVAKGQIIA
+151 VAKGQLLA
-161 SAFQTISKKAVD
+161 SAFQTIGKAALD
-173 AGQKAIETGVTYN
+173 AGQKVVTTGVAYN
-186 RQIEQY
+186 AQIEQY

-320 LTGALENA
+320 LTAALENA
-328 ANAGGR
+328 SSEGGR
-334 YYQAMESQ
+334 YYGAMQTQ
-342 SQTINGRISTLQDNA
+342 SETLNGEWNTLKDNA
-357 TQLAGALTTGITSGL
+357 TQLAGVMTEDLTNGLKMMVENANDFVLAAQDAYDTGGWIGLADAITDCMGPISNLKAGFESFATSSISWLDQLSYKLNKALGKEAYSGY
-372 GDVVEI
+372 DTYEEYRK
-378 ANQWTIELKNSL
+378 AADEQKKADERHKKAL
-390 EENGFSGMIE
+390 EEFNSGKY
-400 TGNSLAGKAIEGFA
+400 SQGK
-414 EYVSN
+414 
-419 NSDKIVDSG
+419 
-428 LSIAGAFASGVV
+428 
-440 DNVPKII
+440 
-447 GSAGTLIEAFGTKIV
+447 
-462 DSLPSIVENG
+462 
-472 GKIVGNLCDGI
+472 
-483 LSGLGDVAKAGTNV
+483 
-497 LETFTERLFDKDI
+497 
-510 WVSTGKGINELIRG
+510 
-524 VFNGAQNFTNAILSD
+524 
-539 DVDKKIAEKA
+539 
-549 EERQS
+549 
-554 QLTQDAKNDL
+554 
-564 EQYDAMLD
+564 QYDRLHP
-572 AIADKA
+572 K
-578 EHNKQIVSNIVS
+578 
-590 QKITGGDTGGNTGGD
+590 TTTGGNTGGGGGG
-605 SSGSSSSTQK
+605 GSTNSKQKK

-629 TSTKMLEGTGNIVGA
+629 TSTQMLEGTGNIVGA

-677 TRTWTEMVN
+677 TKTWTEVVD

-702 VQKTQITS
+702 VQKTQITN
-710 DAVNGTQTSNQTS
+710 DAVSQTQTSNQTS
-723 TQKIYGM
+723 SQKIYGM

-743 TRETEKVWNEA
+743 TRETQKIWNEA

-772 FVRMNNGI
+772 FIRMNNGI

-871 AGSAVSGG
+871 GGSAVSGG
-879 ISGYQLT
+879 ISGYKLT

-909 DTDANTW
+909 STDADTW
-916 GGDLVKSMAG
+916 GGDLVTSMAG

-975 EGIRKNAYKIRDAA
+975 EGIRKNTYKIRDAA
-989 ADLSGQL
+989 ADLSDQL

>member
-9 KISVQGE
+9 KISVEGE
-16 NEYRKQMKNI
+16 SEYRKQMKNI

-33 NSELDA
+33 TAELDV

-51 ERASAVS
+51 ERAASVS
-58 AVLKKQIQAQQS
+58 AVLKKQIQAQES
-70 ALAIQNY
+70 ALAAQNR
-77 MLDAAKKK
+77 MLDAAKAK
-85 YQDGSAEVSAY
+85 YGAGSTEVSAY
-96 KVAVNKSTAELAKLK
+96 QTAVNKSAAELAKLK
-111 NRLADAE
+111 NRLDDAK
-118 NGLGEFADKSKE
+118 NGLGEFADAAKD
-130 TKEVLQEFSESTSK
+130 TDL
-144 ADFSGLE
+144 SGMTAS
-151 KFVAKGQIIA
+151 VAKGQLLA
-161 SAFQTISKKAVD
+161 SAFQTIGKAALD
-173 AGQKAIETGVTYN
+173 AGTEVVKTGVAYN
-186 RQIEQY
+186 AQIEQY
-192 QVALTNMLGSEDQA
+192 QVALTNMLGSEDLA
-206 IEVLNQIKA
+206 VEVLNQIKA

-235 SAGVDAESSRQTILA
+235 STGVDAESSRQTILA

-320 LTGALENA
+320 LTAALENA
-328 ANAGGR
+328 SSEGGR
-334 YYQAMESQ
+334 YYNAMQTQ
-342 SQTINGRISTLQDNA
+342 SETLNGEWNTLKDNA
-357 TQLAGALTTGITSGL
+357 TQLAGVMTEDLTNGLKMMVENANDFVLAAQDAYDTGGWIGLADAITDCMGPISNLKAGFESFATSSISWLDQLSYKLNKALGKEAYSGY
-372 GDVVEI
+372 DTYEEYRK
-378 ANQWTIELKNSL
+378 AADEQKKADERHKKAL
-390 EENGFSGMIE
+390 EEFNSGKY
-400 TGNSLAGKAIEGFA
+400 SQGK
-414 EYVSN
+414 
-419 NSDKIVDSG
+419 
-428 LSIAGAFASGVV
+428 
-440 DNVPKII
+440 
-447 GSAGTLIEAFGTKIV
+447 
-462 DSLPSIVENG
+462 
-472 GKIVGNLCDGI
+472 
-483 LSGLGDVAKAGTNV
+483 
-497 LETFTERLFDKDI
+497 
-510 WVSTGKGINELIRG
+510 
-524 VFNGAQNFTNAILSD
+524 
-539 DVDKKIAEKA
+539 
-549 EERQS
+549 
-554 QLTQDAKNDL
+554 
-564 EQYDAMLD
+564 QYDRLHP
-572 AIADKA
+572 KTT
-578 EHNKQIVSNIVS
+578 
-590 QKITGGDTGGNTGGD
+590 TGGDTGGGGG
-605 SSGSSSSTQK
+605 SGTSSTQKK

-629 TSTKMLEGTGNIVGA
+629 TSTQMLEGTGNIVGA

-677 TRTWTEMVN
+677 TKTWTEVVD

-710 DAVNGTQTSNQTS
+710 DAVSQTQTSNQTS
-723 TQKIYGM
+723 SQKIYGM

-743 TRETEKVWNEA
+743 TRETQKIWNEA

-879 ISGYQLT
+879 ISGYKLT

-909 DTDANTW
+909 STDADTW
-916 GGDLVKSMAG
+916 GGDLVTSMAG

-940 DIGKTI
+940 DIGETI

-975 EGIRKNAYKIRDAA
+975 EGIRKNTYKIRDAA

>member
-9 KISVQGE
+9 KISVEGE
-16 NEYRKQMKNI
+16 SEYRKQMKNI

-33 NSELDA
+33 TAELDV

-51 ERASAVS
+51 ERAASVS
-58 AVLKKQIQAQQS
+58 AVLKKQIQAQES
-70 ALAIQNY
+70 ALAAQNR
-77 MLDAAKKK
+77 MLDAAKAK
-85 YQDGSAEVSAY
+85 YGAGSTEVSAY
-96 KVAVNKSTAELAKLK
+96 QTAVNKSAAELAKLK
-111 NRLADAE
+111 NRLDDAK
-118 NGLGEFADKSKE
+118 NGLGEFADAAKD
-130 TKEVLQEFSESTSK
+130 TDL
-144 ADFSGLE
+144 SGMTAS
-151 KFVAKGQIIA
+151 VAKGQLLA
-161 SAFQTISKKAVD
+161 SAFQTIGKAALE
-173 AGQKAIETGVTYN
+173 AGEKVVTTGVKYN
-186 RQIEQY
+186 AQIEQY

-215 DAARTPFDTAG
+215 DAARTPFNVEN
-226 LTKANQLLI
+226 LVEANRYLI
-235 SAGVDAESSRQTILA
+235 STGVNAESSRQTILA

-320 LTGALENA
+320 LTAALENA
-328 ANAGGR
+328 SSEGGR
-334 YYQAMESQ
+334 YYGAMQTQ
-342 SQTINGRISTLQDNA
+342 SETLNGEWNTLKDNA
-357 TQLAGALTTGITSGL
+357 TQLAGLMTEDLTDGLKSVVEQANNFVVAAKEAYSTDGWSGLITKLTGVETVANNVAAAFAGISAQWKAITSG
-372 GDVVEI
+372 DWNEI
-378 ANQWTIELKNSL
+378 
-390 EENGFSGMIE
+390 
-400 TGNSLAGKAIEGFA
+400 KAF
-414 EYVSN
+414 
-419 NSDKIVDSG
+419 
-428 LSIAGAFASGVV
+428 
-440 DNVPKII
+440 
-447 GSAGTLIEAFGTKIV
+447 
-462 DSLPSIVENG
+462 
-472 GKIVGNLCDGI
+472 
-483 LSGLGDVAKAGTNV
+483 
-497 LETFTERLFDKDI
+497 FDP
-510 WVSTGKGINELIRG
+510 
-524 VFNGAQNFTNAILSD
+524 
-539 DVDKKIAEKA
+539 
-549 EERQS
+549 
-554 QLTQDAKNDL
+554 
-564 EQYDAMLD
+564 
-572 AIADKA
+572 
-578 EHNKQIVSNIVS
+578 
-590 QKITGGDTGGNTGGD
+590 
-605 SSGSSSSTQK
+605 SGSSEAYKKGRDQYLQNKNAGKKDEKYWKEYGDRLKKQYGLDDKKEKEPEVVIPTTQTTQAQQK

-629 TSTKMLEGTGNIVGA
+629 TSTQMLEGTGNIVGA

-677 TRTWTEMVN
+677 TKTWTEVVD

-710 DAVNGTQTSNQTS
+710 DAVNQTKTSNQTS
-723 TQKIYGM
+723 FQKIYGM

-743 TRETEKVWNEA
+743 TRATQKVWNEA

-759 DKIIESGKKVTDS
+759 DEIIESGKKVTDS

-879 ISGYQLT
+879 ISGYKLT

-909 DTDANTW
+909 STDADTW
-916 GGDLVKSMAG
+916 GGDLVTSMAG

-940 DIGKTI
+940 DIGETI

-975 EGIRKNAYKIRDAA
+975 EGIRKNTYKIRDAA

>member
-9 KISVQGE
+9 KISVEGE
-16 NEYRKQMKNI
+16 SEYRKQMKNI

-33 NSELDA
+33 TAELDV

-51 ERASAVS
+51 ERAASVS
-58 AVLKKQIQAQQS
+58 AVLKKQIQAQES
-70 ALAIQNY
+70 ALAAQNR
-77 MLDAAKKK
+77 MLDAAKAK
-85 YQDGSAEVSAY
+85 YGAGSTEVSAY
-96 KVAVNKSTAELAKLK
+96 QTAVNKSAAELAKLK
-111 NRLADAE
+111 NRLDDAK
-118 NGLGEFADKSKE
+118 NGLGEFADAAKD
-130 TKEVLQEFSESTSK
+130 TDL
-144 ADFSGLE
+144 SGMTAS
-151 KFVAKGQIIA
+151 VAKGQLLA
-161 SAFQTISKKAVD
+161 SAFQTIGKAALD
-173 AGQKAIETGVTYN
+173 AGTEVVKTGVAYN
-186 RQIEQY
+186 AQIEQY

-206 IEVLNQIKA
+206 VEVLNQIKE
-215 DAARTPFDTAG
+215 DAAKTPFDTAG

-303 TGKSTAEV
+303 TGKTTAEV

-320 LTGALENA
+320 LTAALENA
-328 ANAGGR
+328 SSEGGR
-334 YYQAMESQ
+334 YYGAMQTQ
-342 SQTINGRISTLQDNA
+342 SETLNGEWNTLKDNA
-357 TQLAGALTTGITSGL
+357 TQLAGVMTEDLTNGL
-372 GDVVEI
+372 
-378 ANQWTIELKNSL
+378 K
-390 EENGFSGMIE
+390 MM
-400 TGNSLAGKAIEGFA
+400 
-414 EYVSN
+414 
-419 NSDKIVDSG
+419 
-428 LSIAGAFASGVV
+428 
-440 DNVPKII
+440 
-447 GSAGTLIEAFGTKIV
+447 
-462 DSLPSIVENG
+462 VENANDFVLAAQDAYDTG
-472 GKIVGNLCDGI
+472 GWIGLADAITDCMGPISNL
-483 LSGLGDVAKAGTNV
+483 KAGFESFATSSISWLDQLSYKLNKA
-497 LETFTERLFDKDI
+497 LGKEAYSGYDTYEEYRKAADEQKKADERHKKALAEFN
-510 WVSTGKGINELIRG
+510 SGKY
-524 VFNGAQNFTNAILSD
+524 
-539 DVDKKIAEKA
+539 
-549 EERQS
+549 S
-554 QLTQDAKNDL
+554 QGK
-564 EQYDAMLD
+564 QYDRLHP
-572 AIADKA
+572 KTT
-578 EHNKQIVSNIVS
+578 
-590 QKITGGDTGGNTGGD
+590 TGGDTGGGGGGGG
-605 SSGSSSSTQK
+605 GSTTPTQKK
-615 AAADQKKLAKSVTD
+615 AAADQKKLAQSVTD

-658 YDGTTK
+658 YDGTTG
-664 KLKGTTTETAQTI
+664 KLKETTTETAQTI
-677 TRTWTEMVN
+677 TKTWTEVVD
-686 GVQKNFKQVD
+686 GALKNFKQVD

-710 DAVNGTQTSNQTS
+710 DAVSQTQTSNQTS
-723 TQKIYGM
+723 SQKIYGM

-743 TRETEKVWNEA
+743 TRETQKIWNEA

-772 FVRMNNGI
+772 FIRMNNGI

-879 ISGYQLT
+879 ISGYKLT
-886 GSPYGAAAGA
+886 KSPYGAAAGA

-909 DTDANTW
+909 STNADTW
-916 GGDLVKSMAG
+916 GGDLVTSMAG

-975 EGIRKNAYKIRDAA
+975 EGIRKNTYKIRDAA

-1008 AASQTTNNR
+1008 TASQTTNNR

>member
-9 KISVQGE
+9 KISVEGE
-16 NEYRKQMKNI
+16 SEYRKQMKNI

-33 NSELDA
+33 TAELDV

-51 ERASAVS
+51 ERAASVS
-58 AVLKKQIQAQQS
+58 AVLKKQIQAQES
-70 ALAIQNY
+70 ALAAQNR
-77 MLDAAKKK
+77 MLDAAKAK
-85 YQDGSAEVSAY
+85 YGAGSTEVSAY
-96 KVAVNKSTAELAKLK
+96 QTAVNKSAAELAKLK
-111 NRLADAE
+111 NRLDDAK
-118 NGLGEFADKSKE
+118 NGLGEFADAAKD
-130 TKEVLQEFSESTSK
+130 TDL
-144 ADFSGLE
+144 SGMTAS
-151 KFVAKGQIIA
+151 VAKGQLLA
-161 SAFQTISKKAVD
+161 SAFQTIGKAALD
-173 AGQKAIETGVTYN
+173 AGQKVVTTGVAYN
-186 RQIEQY
+186 AQIEQY

-206 IEVLNQIKA
+206 VETLNQIKE
-215 DAARTPFDTAG
+215 DAAKTPFDTAG

-320 LTGALENA
+320 LTSALENA
-328 ANAGGR
+328 SSEGGR
-334 YYQAMESQ
+334 YYGAMQTQ
-342 SQTINGRISTLQDNA
+342 SETLNGEWNTLKDNA
-357 TQLAGALTTGITSGL
+357 TQLAGVMTEDLTNGLKMMVENANDFVLAAQDAYDTGGWIGLADAITDCMGPISSLKTGFEAFATSSISWLDQLSYKLNKALGKEAYSGY
-372 GDVVEI
+372 DTYEEYRK
-378 ANQWTIELKNSL
+378 AADEQKKADERHKKAL
-390 EENGFSGMIE
+390 EEFNSGKY
-400 TGNSLAGKAIEGFA
+400 SQGK
-414 EYVSN
+414 
-419 NSDKIVDSG
+419 
-428 LSIAGAFASGVV
+428 
-440 DNVPKII
+440 
-447 GSAGTLIEAFGTKIV
+447 
-462 DSLPSIVENG
+462 
-472 GKIVGNLCDGI
+472 
-483 LSGLGDVAKAGTNV
+483 
-497 LETFTERLFDKDI
+497 
-510 WVSTGKGINELIRG
+510 
-524 VFNGAQNFTNAILSD
+524 
-539 DVDKKIAEKA
+539 
-549 EERQS
+549 
-554 QLTQDAKNDL
+554 
-564 EQYDAMLD
+564 QYDRLHP
-572 AIADKA
+572 KTT
-578 EHNKQIVSNIVS
+578 
-590 QKITGGDTGGNTGGD
+590 TGGDTGGGGGGG
-605 SSGSSSSTQK
+605 SGTSSTQKK
-615 AAADQKKLAKSVTD
+615 AAADQKKLAQSVTD
-629 TSTKMLEGTGNIVGA
+629 TSTQMLEGTGNIVGA

-658 YDGTTK
+658 YDGTTG
-664 KLKGTTTETAQTI
+664 KLKETTTETAQTI
-677 TRTWTEMVN
+677 TKTWTEVVD
-686 GVQKNFKQVD
+686 GALKNFKQVD

-710 DAVNGTQTSNQTS
+710 DAVSQTQTSKQQS
-723 TQKIYGM
+723 SQKIYGM
-730 EGVMGAVDRSTQI
+730 EGVIGAVDRATTITTETQ
-743 TRETEKVWNEA
+743 KVWNEA
-754 TGEFE
+754 TGEYE
-759 DKIIESGKKVTDS
+759 EKAVTTGKVVVDT
-772 FVRMNNGI
+772 FVRMVDGV
-780 KESVTVTK
+780 KQSVTQTK
-788 TYVGGQLTDTQEQ
+788 TYIGDVCTDTQESIN
-801 VQALNDEIVDV
+801 VLSDEIVDV

-879 ISGYQLT
+879 ISGYKLT

-909 DTDANTW
+909 STDADTW
-916 GGDLVKSMAG
+916 GGDLVTSMAG

-975 EGIRKNAYKIRDAA
+975 EGIRKNTYKIRDAA
-989 ADLSGQL
+989 ADLSDQL

>member
-9 KISVQGE
+9 KISVEGE
-16 NEYRKQMKNI
+16 SEYRKQMKNI

-33 NSELDA
+33 TAELDV

-51 ERASAVS
+51 ERAASVS
-58 AVLKKQIQAQQS
+58 AVLKKQIQAQES
-70 ALAIQNY
+70 ALAAQNR
-77 MLDAAKKK
+77 MLDAAKAK
-85 YQDGSAEVSAY
+85 YGAGSTEVSAY
-96 KVAVNKSTAELAKLK
+96 QTAVNKSAAELAKLK
-111 NRLADAE
+111 NRLDDAK
-118 NGLGEFADKSKE
+118 NGLGEFADAAKD
-130 TKEVLQEFSESTSK
+130 TDL
-144 ADFSGLE
+144 SGMTAS
-151 KFVAKGQIIA
+151 VAKGQLLA
-161 SAFQTISKKAVD
+161 SAFQTIGKAALD
-173 AGQKAIETGVTYN
+173 AGQKVVTTGVAYN
-186 RQIEQY
+186 AQIEQY

-235 SAGVDAESSRQTILA
+235 STGVDAESSRKTILA

-320 LTGALENA
+320 LTAALENA
-328 ANAGGR
+328 SSEGGR
-334 YYQAMESQ
+334 YYGAMQTQ
-342 SQTINGRISTLQDNA
+342 SETLNGEWNTLKDNA
-357 TQLAGALTTGITSGL
+357 TQLAGVMTEDLTNGLKMMVENANDFVLAAQDAYDTGGWIGLADAITDCMGPISNLKAGFESFATSSISWLDQLSYKLNKALGKEAYSGY
-372 GDVVEI
+372 DTYEEYRK
-378 ANQWTIELKNSL
+378 AADEQKNADERHKKAL
-390 EENGFSGMIE
+390 EEFNSGKY
-400 TGNSLAGKAIEGFA
+400 SQGK
-414 EYVSN
+414 
-419 NSDKIVDSG
+419 
-428 LSIAGAFASGVV
+428 
-440 DNVPKII
+440 
-447 GSAGTLIEAFGTKIV
+447 
-462 DSLPSIVENG
+462 
-472 GKIVGNLCDGI
+472 
-483 LSGLGDVAKAGTNV
+483 
-497 LETFTERLFDKDI
+497 
-510 WVSTGKGINELIRG
+510 
-524 VFNGAQNFTNAILSD
+524 
-539 DVDKKIAEKA
+539 
-549 EERQS
+549 
-554 QLTQDAKNDL
+554 
-564 EQYDAMLD
+564 QYDRLHP
-572 AIADKA
+572 KTT
-578 EHNKQIVSNIVS
+578 
-590 QKITGGDTGGNTGGD
+590 TGGDTGGGGGGG
-605 SSGSSSSTQK
+605 SGTSSTQKK

-629 TSTKMLEGTGNIVGA
+629 TSTQMLEGTGNIVGA

-677 TRTWTEMVN
+677 TKTWTEVVD

-710 DAVNGTQTSNQTS
+710 DAVSQTQTSNQTS
-723 TQKIYGM
+723 SQKIYGM

-743 TRETEKVWNEA
+743 TRETQKIWNEA

-863 DNINLVSL
+863 DNINWVSL

-879 ISGYQLT
+879 ISGYKLT

-909 DTDANTW
+909 STDADTW
-916 GGDLVKSMAG
+916 GGDLVTSMAG

-975 EGIRKNAYKIRDAA
+975 EGIRKNTYKIRDAA